1 MKNSSVFYKGF
12 YKFLRF
18 FLIFVSFFCICEIG
32 FSIDFRWASYDSEGW
47 SGDWSDVYVDS
58 GDTKTKHWEYYSEIL
73 PNLLGWSKCG
83 GDFPGYGSVTDP
95 DVYFTAENESYATL
109 TADCTNEL
117 KNLFISDRKKSN
129 EVFGSEK
136 VTINLAGFELK
147 TKNLVLGNSSF
158 GTGDSVN
165 FALTGGE
172 TLMVSVAAT
181 FAAGCTYN
189 IKIGAN
195 TVLDVAD
202 LTANVSGATIN
213 FSGAGTLK
221 LGKATFSNCTV
232 KFELGKIEIS
242 GAIESSDSATVNFN
256 NVSSVSFSGEVKNSG
271 TVNFSDCPSMKF
283 DKGFANSGKVGFSG
297 ATATSVSGKITNSGT
312 ITLNQ
317 TAKTEFSGGFENQ
330 ASGSLICNETAET
343 IFAGDFTNSGKV
355 TINGSSARTFSGN
368 FANSG
373 CLSICDSSKVVFQTV
388 FSNSES
394 GTVELLGKASSSVS
408 FPADFDNKGTVFSS
422 GLCLVVFSADI
433 TDSGTWIYSGGTVK
447 NDGISYNILELNGTI
462 VIPGDLTANEINTG
476 NKIVLNEATT
486 INATSVNLLQNTT
499 FDLNSHKLVFGT
511 EEKKCLVNSSSKK
524 DIAFLGAGTGSEVNF
539 YSANIGQDSNYIGNF
554 YSESPVEFYCDVYA
568 NSVVVKSDVKIHSE
582 KIFTSVGQEYFS
594 SVTVSSAKTGIKANN
609 GDISFKGNA
618 IFEAESAVF
627 ASGPVSF
634 GGTLTSNAGLLS
646 IEGLE
651 TTFSGT
657 FSSVAAEISAR
668 SGSVYFNDAV
678 KFAGKTSVNA
688 LKGDVSFKTMLTAS
702 DNLSVNASKVIFF
715 RDLTVSSG
723 LVSLL
728 ANTIFSG
735 DSTVSLENGTF
746 SVGSESNPKMTTIS
760 AGASARFQN
769 ISVATFSGKIEN
781 SGNLSFSDC
790 PSVEFGKGFVNSGKV
805 GFSGNAESAVSGKIT
820 NGGTITL
827 NQTAKTEF
835 SGGFENQ
842 ASGSLLCNET
852 AESIF
857 AGDFTN
863 SGKVT
868 INGGATRTF
877 ASFTNNQNGVIS
889 VNGTSNVSFDKFR
902 NNNSSK
908 LSVNDSA
915 KIDFQTVFSNSES
928 GTIKLLGNASSSV
941 SFPASSDNTKSFEN
955 KGTIRSSGLCSVLF
969 SADVTDSGTWI
980 YSGGTV
986 KNDGITYNVLEL
998 NGMVVIPGDLTAEE
1012 IIIKTESL
1020 NIQGEIK
1027 SSLIEVNT
1035 ENKIVLDKNATIN
1048 ATSVNLLQS
1057 TTFGVNGKN
1066 LVFGAENQKSS
1077 IISENKKNLVILGSA
1092 SDDKTIF
1099 YSSLGTATS
1108 PLGKISS
1115 KVEIS
1120 FNADVYS
1127 ESIEANSA
1135 AEISSAAITTSGG
1148 QGYNSTVKITGTQ
1161 AKLVSE
1167 NGGISFVGT
1176 VDISAET
1183 TISANDSV
1191 RFEGI
1196 FAATSAVSVEAKSV
1210 VFGSEVKTE
1219 AWLDVSAID
1228 GDVRFLSAVSGS
1240 SYGFSVTAANV
1251 QFDSDF
1257 VASGAVLL
1265 VAEAYFS
1272 GNAKDKVKIEAEKI
1286 SVGSEN
1292 IEKNLYISALK
1303 DENSAKK
1310 VEWNAPLNVSGSLLL
1325 LNADLSFGKAPS
1337 GGSPDISVSNDI
1349 VFLNGNSSSMY
1360 NDDILAKFEWRSGAK
1375 NIFKYQGTVL
1385 FPKNFPDGTEISS
1398 EKFIS
1403 SLSGLGGITISA
1415 GKNFYC
1421 NGVNLEGDSGWN
1433 LKAGDNESSENF
1445 AVVYNS
1451 SIKNCSYSS
1460 SGNGISYFAAA
1471 EATDGGGNSE
1481 NVFFGHPEIS
1491 LARTIYDDVVE
1502 ISFKDSIS
1510 GKSLKIENS
1519 NNEIWKTFAN
1529 SSKFLTY
1536 ENDGKKISFAGTYI
1550 DAECTESTENKGD
1563 LEKFYL
1569 KAPETWNTDATGGT
1583 SGVAQSTDMNG
1594 NHRAAIP
1601 YLNIVRAVSDDFSG
1615 LFDEHKNRIANYDGE
1630 KRFVDVEDSCPP
1642 VLVAVRTGQELHQE
1656 LPENQNPYDSHNFL
1670 EFQYSE
1676 EIFAD
1681 KSDSSALNVQSSEK
1695 FGGMKNLSSE
1705 SGFVVSGL
1713 VQFERGKI
1721 SLGSESGLSAEKL
1734 NSIYRNFAVST
1745 SEGALPQTHR
1755 FRISLAG
1762 YQSQSAAENPSGFPY
1777 WPGYIDS
1784 ENTEIPSGK
1793 IVQLPFDDAN
1803 SENSTDSDFNDFI
1816 KDAKG
1821 NSLLVK
1827 SRKNHEL
1834 QTLSVISDSTKDSF
1848 ETDWNNSVYG
1858 LWDLSAPVFA
1868 FYHSLRSNARRIYET
1883 CEILGACEASD
1894 TVLNRIEF
1902 HVFDNSEEFF
1912 NDLGAEWY
1920 SHFGWG
1926 KDKKTLFAEDSY
1938 ASDIFGGSRPFGN
1951 SSDASAKTSGGI
1963 RYSTLYNKSS
1973 YFKYGIDSDSPAEE
1987 FKDSAIKSGASSSLF
2002 LSQIRK
2008 PREISSN
2015 DSLYFSIFLK
2025 DGTNLP
2031 LKTNFSIKFD
2041 EKACV
2046 TDLAGNL
2053 MKSAVVKSVD
2063 LVPPRFNMTSAKI
2076 SGNKL
2081 YIVFNKKIS
2090 LVPVELENSDGT
2102 TESFGI
2108 ADSLRFIKIPENPHK
2123 FDEDEDV
2130 VSDLYIEKGI
2140 PPQETYS
2147 SDTFTGLIFTLNRNV
2162 TLEDVKN
2169 YYIQC
2174 FSPGSGKFVDPFTG
2188 ISDVKVTSVTDIN
2201 GIYMANGEAHA
2212 LSDFAVNVVNPVY
2225 AYDDRFLDENFGFS
2239 ASDAKQSNLSVHD
2252 WNKEQ
2257 QNDGTLLTEHDIFVV
2272 TSQDSGISGSAEK
2285 LPEKIIMYYDNAP
2298 DSDSVSSE
2306 YNKNLEENLRVWI
2319 PSFVP
2324 YGEYSNSSVEKVSP
2338 ILALSSSTN
2347 SRNFFVSGEID
2358 KNIAKFSVDWEILS
2372 KNGYSSGNQ
2381 ISFLFGLAES
2391 DGSATKICHAPAYDE
2406 ISGVYKL
2413 EKQPL
2418 FALRLKNS
2426 NDPVSLDLWSF
2437 RLKSAVLQ
2445 RGNVTIFNNVID
2457 VNKGEMS
2464 VVRVNMPSE
2473 GKLDVIVMTL
2483 DGNIIRYLQHGTAPA
2498 GEHNYSWNGT
2508 SKSGKKVARGLYF
2521 VRVFGN
2527 GIDETRKIMVV
2538 KN

>member
-58 GDTKTKHWEYYSEIL
+58 GDTKTKHWEYYS
-73 PNLLGWSKCG
+73 NLLGWSKCG

-136 VTINLAGFELK
+136 VTINLNNHTLK
-147 TKNLVLGNSSF
+147 TKNLVFGNSSF

-165 FALTGGE
+165 FALTGGG

-232 KFELGKIEIS
+232 KFELGKIESS
-242 GAIESSDSATVNFN
+242 GATEISDSATVNFN
-256 NVSSVSFSGEVKNSG
+256 NVSSVSFSEELKNSG
-271 TVNFSDCPSMKF
+271 AVNFSACPAVEF
-283 DKGFANSGKVGFSG
+283 TVGFANSGKVGFSG

-355 TINGSSARTFSGN
+355 TINGGATRTFASFTNNQNGVISVN
-368 FANSG
+368 GTSNVSFDKFRNNN
-373 CLSICDSSKVVFQTV
+373 SSKLSVNDSAKIDFQTV

-394 GTVELLGKASSSVS
+394 GTIKLLGNASSSVS

-499 FDLNSHKLVFGT
+499 FYLNSHKLVFGT

-539 YSANIGQDSNYIGNF
+539 YSANIGQDSSYIGNF

-609 GDISFKGNA
+609 GAISFKGNA

-627 ASGPVSF
+627 ASGAVSF

-657 FSSVAAEISAR
+657 FSSVAAEISAK

-688 LKGDVSFKTMLTAS
+688 LKGDVSFKAMLTAS

-842 ASGSLLCNET
+842 ASGILLCNEIADT
-852 AESIF
+852 IF
-857 AGDFTN
+857 AGDFIN

-877 ASFTNNQNGVIS
+877 AGNFANSGSLSIC
-889 VNGTSNVSFDKFR
+889 D
-902 NNNSSK
+902 SSK
-908 LSVNDSA
+908 VV
-915 KIDFQTVFSNSES
+915 FQTVFSNSES
-928 GTIKLLGNASSSV
+928 GTIELLGNASSSV

-955 KGTIRSSGLCSVLF
+955 KGTIRSSGLCLVVF
-969 SADVTDSGTWI
+969 SADITDSGTWI

-1077 IISENKKNLVILGSA
+1077 IISENKKNLVILDSA
-1092 SDDKTIF
+1092 SDGETVF

-1115 KVEIS
+1115 EAKIS

-1135 AEISSAAITTSGG
+1135 AQISSSKITTTNG
-1148 QGYNSTVKITGTQ
+1148 QNYQSTVSISGTQ
-1161 AKLVSE
+1161 TEFVSE

-1191 RFEGI
+1191 RFEEI

-1219 AWLDVSAID
+1219 ARLDVSAID
-1228 GDVRFLSAVSGS
+1228 GDVRFLSTVSGS

-1251 QFDSDF
+1251 QFDSDL

-1286 SVGSEN
+1286 SVGLEN

-1481 NVFFGHPEIS
+1481 NVYFGHPEIS

-1519 NNEIWKTFAN
+1519 NNEIWKTFAK

-1536 ENDGKKISFAGTYI
+1536 ENEGKKISFAGTYI

-1734 NSIYRNFAVST
+1734 NSIYRNFAVSL
-1745 SEGALPQTHR
+1745 SKGEAPQTHR

-1951 SSDASAKTSGGI
+1951 SSGASAKTSGGI

-1973 YFKYGIDSDSPAEE
+1973 YFKYGIDLDSPAEE

-2212 LSDFAVNVVNPVY
+2212 LSDFAVNAVNPVY

-2257 QNDGTLLTEHDIFVV
+2257 QNDGTLLTEHNLFVV
-2272 TSQDSGISGSAEK
+2272 TSQDSGNSEDAES
-2285 LPEKIIMYYDNAP
+2285 LPEKIIMYYDKSP
-2298 DSDSVSSE
+2298 DSDSVSKE
-2306 YNKNLEENLRVWI
+2306 YNKNLEQNLRVWI
-2319 PSFVP
+2319 PSLVP
-2324 YGEYSNSSVEKVSP
+2324 VDTSGSSTERISSLTALAPATNSSNLFSVGEVS
-2338 ILALSSSTN
+2338 
-2347 SRNFFVSGEID
+2347 
-2358 KNIAKFSVDWEILS
+2358 KNIAKFTLDWETME

-2381 ISFLFGLAES
+2381 VSFLFGLAEP
-2391 DGSATKICHAPAYDE
+2391 DGSPVKICHAPAYDE
-2406 ISGVYKL
+2406 ITGVYRL
-2413 EKQPL
+2413 EPQPL

-2457 VNKGEMS
+2457 VNRGEMS
-2464 VVRVNMPSE
+2464 VVRVNMPSD

-2483 DGNIIRYLQHGTAPA
+2483 DGNIIRYLQHGTASA

>member
-1 MKNSSVFYKGF
+1 MKNFFICDFFDFSR
-12 YKFLRF
+12 KFFKAFFAFFVLF
-18 FLIFVSFFCICEIG
+18 FLN
-32 FSIDFRWASYDSEGW
+32 FSAFTE
-47 SGDWSDVYVDS
+47 DVYRWTPYTDS
-58 GDTKTKHWEYYSEIL
+58 TGLEKWDGIWSTIHEDGGIFKSKFWSYWDGAKWEKTS
-73 PNLLGWSKCG
+73 GTA
-83 GDFPGYGSVTDP
+83 DFPGYDP
-95 DVYFTAENESYATL
+95 NKPAYTYFTGEQAVIATL
-109 TADCTNEL
+109 DSSPANVLEELHIGDCYKYPDAGSSVGTN
-117 KNLFISDRKKSN
+117 KITINL
-129 EVFGSEK
+129 FGSELK
-136 VTINLAGFELK
+136 SKTLVLGSSTASVSSVSFELK
-147 TKNLVLGNSSF
+147 SDV
-158 GTGDSVN
+158 
-165 FALTGGE
+165 TGGG
-172 TLMVSVAAT
+172 TLKVSGKMS
-181 FAAGCTYN
+181 FAAASGVSCTYN
-189 IKIGAN
+189 IEVASG
-195 TVLDVAD
+195 TVLDVSD

-271 TVNFSDCPSMKF
+271 TVNFSDCPSVKF

-394 GTVELLGKASSSVS
+394 GTVELLGKVSSSVS

-462 VIPGDLTANEINTG
+462 VIPGDLTATKIIIKTEALNIQGEIKSGLIEVTTE
-476 NKIVLNEATT
+476 KTIVLDADVT
-486 INATSVNLLQNTT
+486 INSDVVELSKNATFETNGKNLTFGSENDDSSIISGDKKNLVILDSASDGETVFYSSLGTATSPLG
-499 FDLNSHKLVFGT
+499 KI
-511 EEKKCLVNSSSKK
+511 SSEAKISFNA
-524 DIAFLGAGTGSEVNF
+524 DV
-539 YSANIGQDSNYIGNF
+539 
-554 YSESPVEFYCDVYA
+554 YSESIEA
-568 NSVVVKSDVKIHSE
+568 NSAAQI
-582 KIFTSVGQEYFS
+582 
-594 SVTVSSAKTGIKANN
+594 SSAKITTTNGQNYQSTVSISGTQTEFVSEKGGISFV
-609 GDISFKGNA
+609 GTVDISA
-618 IFEAESAVF
+618 
-627 ASGPVSF
+627 
-634 GGTLTSNAGLLS
+634 
-646 IEGLE
+646 E
-651 TTFSGT
+651 TT
-657 FSSVAAEISAR
+657 ISALN
-668 SGSVYFNDAV
+668 GSA
-678 KFAGKTSVNA
+678 KFSAA
-688 LKGDVSFKTMLTAS
+688 LKNLK
-702 DNLSVNASKVIFF
+702 NLSVFAKAADFSADI
-715 RDLTVSSG
+715 TVTGSG
-723 LVSLL
+723 SISLL

-790 PSVEFGKGFVNSGKV
+790 PSVKFDKGFANSGKV
-805 GFSGNAESAVSGKIT
+805 GFSGATATSVSGKIT
-820 NGGTITL
+820 NSGTITL

-852 AESIF
+852 AETIF

-915 KIDFQTVFSNSES
+915 KIVFQTVFSNSEN
-928 GTIKLLGNASSSV
+928 GTIELLGNASSV

-955 KGTIRSSGLCSVLF
+955 KGTIRSSGLCSVVF
-969 SADVTDSGTWI
+969 SADVTDFGTWI

-1027 SSLIEVNT
+1027 SGLIEVNT

-1048 ATSVNLLQS
+1048 ATSMNLLQS

-1196 FAATSAVSVEAKSV
+1196 FAATSAVYVEAKSV

-1219 AWLDVSAID
+1219 ARLDVSAID

-1240 SYGFSVTAANV
+1240 SYGFSMTAANV
-1251 QFDSDF
+1251 QFDSDL

-1403 SLSGLGGITISA
+1403 FLSGLGGITISA

-1471 EATDGGGNSE
+1471 EATDGGGNIE
-1481 NVFFGHPEIS
+1481 NVYFGHPEIS

-1519 NNEIWKTFAN
+1519 NNEIWKTFAK

-1536 ENDGKKISFAGTYI
+1536 ENEGKKISFAGTYI

-1583 SGVAQSTDMNG
+1583 SGAAQSTDMNG

-1816 KDAKG
+1816 KDAKD

-1951 SSDASAKTSGGI
+1951 SSGASAKTSGGI

-2212 LSDFAVNVVNPVY
+2212 LSDFAVNAVNPVY

-2257 QNDGTLLTEHDIFVV
+2257 QNDGTLLTEHNLFVV
-2272 TSQDSGISGSAEK
+2272 TSQDSGNSEDAES
-2285 LPEKIIMYYDNAP
+2285 LPEKIIMYYDKSP
-2298 DSDSVSSE
+2298 DSDSVSKE
-2306 YNKNLEENLRVWI
+2306 YNKNLEQNLRVWI
-2319 PSFVP
+2319 PSLVP
-2324 YGEYSNSSVEKVSP
+2324 VDTSGSSTEISPLTALAPATNSSNLFAAGEVS
-2338 ILALSSSTN
+2338 
-2347 SRNFFVSGEID
+2347 
-2358 KNIAKFSVDWEILS
+2358 KNIAKFTLDWETME

-2381 ISFLFGLAES
+2381 VSFLFGLAEP
-2391 DGSATKICHAPAYDE
+2391 DGSPVKICHAPAYDE
-2406 ISGVYKL
+2406 ITGVYRL
-2413 EKQPL
+2413 EPQPL

-2483 DGNIIRYLQHGTAPA
+2483 DGNIIRYLQHGTASA

>member
-47 SGDWSDVYVDS
+47 SGNWCDVYVDS
-58 GDTKTKHWEYYSEIL
+58 GDTKTKHWEYYSE
-73 PNLLGWSKCG
+73 NLLGWSECG
-83 GDFPGYGSVTDP
+83 GYFPGYGSVTDP
-95 DVYFTAENESYATL
+95 DVYFMAENESYATL

-117 KNLFISDRKKSN
+117 KNLFISDRKNSN
-129 EVFGSEK
+129 EAFVSKK
-136 VTINLAGFELK
+136 VIINLNNHTLG

-158 GTGDSVN
+158 KTGDSVN
-165 FALTGGE
+165 FALAGGG
-172 TLMVSVAAT
+172 TLAVSVAAT

-189 IKIGAN
+189 IEIGEN
-195 TVLDVAD
+195 TILDVAD

-213 FSGAGTLK
+213 FSGAGTLRLK
-221 LGKATFSNCTV
+221 NATFSNCTV
-232 KFELGKIEIS
+232 KFEFGKIKISRATEI
-242 GAIESSDSATVNFN
+242 SDSATVDFN

-271 TVNFSDCPSMKF
+271 TVNFSDCPSVKF
-283 DKGFANSGKVGFSG
+283 DKVFANSGK
-297 ATATSVSGKITNSGT
+297 
-312 ITLNQ
+312 
-317 TAKTEFSGGFENQ
+317 
-330 ASGSLICNETAET
+330 
-343 IFAGDFTNSGKV
+343 
-355 TINGSSARTFSGN
+355 
-368 FANSG
+368 
-373 CLSICDSSKVVFQTV
+373 
-388 FSNSES
+388 
-394 GTVELLGKASSSVS
+394 
-408 FPADFDNKGTVFSS
+408 
-422 GLCLVVFSADI
+422 
-433 TDSGTWIYSGGTVK
+433 
-447 NDGISYNILELNGTI
+447 LE
-462 VIPGDLTANEINTG
+462 
-476 NKIVLNEATT
+476 
-486 INATSVNLLQNTT
+486 
-499 FDLNSHKLVFGT
+499 
-511 EEKKCLVNSSSKK
+511 
-524 DIAFLGAGTGSEVNF
+524 
-539 YSANIGQDSNYIGNF
+539 
-554 YSESPVEFYCDVYA
+554 
-568 NSVVVKSDVKIHSE
+568 
-582 KIFTSVGQEYFS
+582 
-594 SVTVSSAKTGIKANN
+594 
-609 GDISFKGNA
+609 
-618 IFEAESAVF
+618 
-627 ASGPVSF
+627 
-634 GGTLTSNAGLLS
+634 
-646 IEGLE
+646 
-651 TTFSGT
+651 
-657 FSSVAAEISAR
+657 
-668 SGSVYFNDAV
+668 
-678 KFAGKTSVNA
+678 
-688 LKGDVSFKTMLTAS
+688 
-702 DNLSVNASKVIFF
+702 
-715 RDLTVSSG
+715 
-723 LVSLL
+723 
-728 ANTIFSG
+728 
-735 DSTVSLENGTF
+735 
-746 SVGSESNPKMTTIS
+746 
-760 AGASARFQN
+760 
-769 ISVATFSGKIEN
+769 
-781 SGNLSFSDC
+781 
-790 PSVEFGKGFVNSGKV
+790 
-805 GFSGNAESAVSGKIT
+805 FSGNAATSVSGKIT

-842 ASGSLLCNET
+842 VSGSLICNET
-852 AESIF
+852 ADTIF
-857 AGDFTN
+857 TGDFTN

-889 VNGTSNVSFDKFR
+889 VNGISNVSFDKFR
-902 NNNSSK
+902 NNDSSK
-908 LSVNDSA
+908 LLVSDSA
-915 KIDFQTVFSNSES
+915 KIDFQTDFTNSAS
-928 GTIKLLGNASSSV
+928 GTVELLGNDSSSSV

-955 KGTIRSSGLCSVLF
+955 KGTICSFGLCSVNF
-969 SADVTDSGTWI
+969 ASPVTDSGTWI

-986 KNDGITYNVLEL
+986 KNEGITYSILEL
-998 NGMVVIPGDLTAEE
+998 TGSVAIPGDLTAGE
-1012 IIIKTESL
+1012 IIIKTE
-1020 NIQGEIK
+1020 K
-1027 SSLIEVNT
+1027 SIILGA
-1035 ENKIVLDKNATIN
+1035 DATIN
-1048 ATSVNLLQS
+1048 ATSVNLLQN
-1057 TTFGVNGKN
+1057 TIFDINGKN

-1077 IISENKKNLVILGSA
+1077 IISGGKKNLVILGSA
-1092 SDDKTIF
+1092 SDGKTVF

-1115 KVEIS
+1115 ETKIS

-1127 ESIEANSA
+1127 DSIEAKSA
-1135 AEISSAAITTSGG
+1135 AQISSAAITTSGG
-1148 QGYNSTVKITGTQ
+1148 QVYNSTVKITGTQ
-1161 AKLVSE
+1161 AKLISE
-1167 NGGISFVGT
+1167 NGGILFGGAA
-1176 VDISAET
+1176 DISAET
-1183 TISANDSV
+1183 TISANGSV
-1191 RFEGI
+1191 QFEGI

-1210 VFGSEVKTE
+1210 VFASAVKT
-1219 AWLDVSAID
+1219 AARLDVSAID
-1228 GDVRFLSAVSGS
+1228 GDVRFLSVVSGS
-1240 SYGFSVTAANV
+1240 SSGFSVTAANV
-1251 QFDSDF
+1251 QFDSDL
-1257 VASGAVLL
+1257 VASGAVSLM
-1265 VAEAYFS
+1265 AEAYFS
-1272 GNAKDKVKIEAEKI
+1272 GNEKDEIKIEAEKI

-1303 DENSAKK
+1303 DKNSAKK

-1325 LNADLSFGKAPS
+1325 LNGDLSFGKAPS
-1337 GGSPDISVSNDI
+1337 GGFPDISVSNDI

-1360 NDDILAKFEWRSGAK
+1360 NDEISVEFEWRSGAK

-1398 EKFIS
+1398 KKIIS
-1403 SLSGLGGITISA
+1403 SLSGLGGITISV

-1445 AVVYNS
+1445 AVAYNS

-1471 EATDGGGNSE
+1471 EATNGGGNNK
-1481 NVFFGHPEIS
+1481 NVCFGHPEIS

-1502 ISFKDSIS
+1502 ISFKDSVS
-1510 GKSLKIENS
+1510 GKSVKIENS

-1536 ENDGKKISFAGTYI
+1536 ENDGKEISFAGTYI

-1569 KAPETWNTDATGGT
+1569 KAPETWNTDATGVT
-1583 SGVAQSTDMNG
+1583 SGAAQSTDMNG

-1695 FGGMKNLSSE
+1695 FGGMKNLYSE

-1734 NSIYRNFAVST
+1734 NSLYRNFAVST
-1745 SEGALPQTHR
+1745 SDGALPQTHR

-1951 SSDASAKTSGGI
+1951 SSSASAKTSGGI
-1963 RYSTLYNKSS
+1963 RYSTFYNKSS
-1973 YFKYGIDSDSPAEE
+1973 YFKYGIDSDSPSEE

-2212 LSDFAVNVVNPVY
+2212 LSDFAVNAVNPVY

-2324 YGEYSNSSVEKVSP
+2324 YGEDPNSSVEKVSP
-2338 ILALSSSTN
+2338 ILALASSTN
-2347 SRNFFVSGEID
+2347 SRNLFVSSEID
-2358 KNIAKFSVDWEILS
+2358 KNIAKFSVDWETLS

-2426 NDPVSLDLWSF
+2426 DNPTSLDLWSF
-2437 RLKSAVLQ
+2437 KLKDVALQ
-2445 RGNVTIFNNVID
+2445 RGNVTVFNNVID
-2457 VNKGEMS
+2457 ANQGEMS
-2464 VVRVNMPSE
+2464 VIRVDMPSE

-2483 DGNIIRYLQHGTAPA
+2483 DGNVIRYLQHGTASA

-2508 SKSGKKVARGLYF
+2508 TKSGKKVARGLYF

>member
-58 GDTKTKHWEYYSEIL
+58 GDTKTKHWEYYSEIP
-73 PNLLGWSKCG
+73 PNLLGWRKCG

-136 VTINLAGFELK
+136 VTINLNNHTLK

-165 FALTGGE
+165 FALTGSG

-181 FAAGCTYN
+181 FAVGCTYK
-189 IKIGAN
+189 IEIGAG
-195 TVLDVAD
+195 TVLDVSD
-202 LTANVSGATIN
+202 LVANISGAIIN
-213 FSGAGTLK
+213 FSGEGTLK
-221 LGKATFSNCTV
+221 LKNATFSNCTV
-232 KFELGKIEIS
+232 NFELGKIESS
-242 GAIESSDSATVNFN
+242 GATEISDSATVNFN
-256 NVSSVSFSGEVKNSG
+256 NVSSVSFSEELKNSG
-271 TVNFSDCPSMKF
+271 AVNFSACPAVEF
-283 DKGFANSGKVGFSG
+283 TVGFANSGKLEFSG
-297 ATATSVSGKITNSGT
+297 NAESSVSGKITNSGT

-317 TAKTEFSGGFENQ
+317 SAKTTFSGEFENQ

-539 YSANIGQDSNYIGNF
+539 YSANIGQDSSYIGNF

-609 GDISFKGNA
+609 GAISFKGNA

-627 ASGPVSF
+627 ASGAVSF

-657 FSSVAAEISAR
+657 FSSVAVEISAR

-688 LKGDVSFKTMLTAS
+688 LKGDVSFKAMLTAS

-746 SVGSESNPKMTTIS
+746 SVGSESNPKTTTIS

-769 ISVATFSGKIEN
+769 ISAATF
-781 SGNLSFSDC
+781 
-790 PSVEFGKGFVNSGKV
+790 
-805 GFSGNAESAVSGKIT
+805 SGKIT

-827 NQTAKTEF
+827 NQSAKTTF
-835 SGGFENQ
+835 SGEFENQ
-842 ASGSLLCNET
+842 ASGILLCNEIADT
-852 AESIF
+852 IF
-857 AGDFTN
+857 AGDFIN

-877 ASFTNNQNGVIS
+877 AGNFANSGSLSIC
-889 VNGTSNVSFDKFR
+889 D
-902 NNNSSK
+902 SSK
-908 LSVNDSA
+908 VV
-915 KIDFQTVFSNSES
+915 FQTVFSNSES
-928 GTIKLLGNASSSV
+928 GTIELLGNASSV
-941 SFPASSDNTKSFEN
+941 SFPASSDNTTFEN
-955 KGTIRSSGLCSVLF
+955 KGTICSSGLCSVLF

-1219 AWLDVSAID
+1219 ARLDVSAID
-1228 GDVRFLSAVSGS
+1228 SDVRFLSAVSGS

-1251 QFDSDF
+1251 QFDSDL

-1460 SGNGISYFAAA
+1460 SSGNGISYFAAA

-1481 NVFFGHPEIS
+1481 NVCFGHPEIS

-1550 DAECTESTENKGD
+1550 DAECTKSTENKGD

-1615 LFDEHKNRIANYDGE
+1615 LLDEHKNRIANYDGE

-1713 VQFERGKI
+1713 VQFEWGKI

-1745 SEGALPQTHR
+1745 SEGVLPQTHR

-1816 KDAKG
+1816 KDAKD

-1868 FYHSLRSNARRIYET
+1868 FYHSLRSNE
-1883 CEILGACEASD
+1883 
-1894 TVLNRIEF
+1894 
-1902 HVFDNSEEFF
+1902 
-1912 NDLGAEWY
+1912 
-1920 SHFGWG
+1920 
-1926 KDKKTLFAEDSY
+1926 
-1938 ASDIFGGSRPFGN
+1938 
-1951 SSDASAKTSGGI
+1951 
-1963 RYSTLYNKSS
+1963 
-1973 YFKYGIDSDSPAEE
+1973 
-1987 FKDSAIKSGASSSLF
+1987 
-2002 LSQIRK
+2002 
-2008 PREISSN
+2008 
-2015 DSLYFSIFLK
+2015 
-2025 DGTNLP
+2025 
-2031 LKTNFSIKFD
+2031 
-2041 EKACV
+2041 
-2046 TDLAGNL
+2046 
-2053 MKSAVVKSVD
+2053 
-2063 LVPPRFNMTSAKI
+2063 
-2076 SGNKL
+2076 
-2081 YIVFNKKIS
+2081 
-2090 LVPVELENSDGT
+2090 
-2102 TESFGI
+2102 
-2108 ADSLRFIKIPENPHK
+2108 
-2123 FDEDEDV
+2123 
-2130 VSDLYIEKGI
+2130 
-2140 PPQETYS
+2140 
-2147 SDTFTGLIFTLNRNV
+2147 GL
-2162 TLEDVKN
+2162 
-2169 YYIQC
+2169 
-2174 FSPGSGKFVDPFTG
+2174 
-2188 ISDVKVTSVTDIN
+2188 
-2201 GIYMANGEAHA
+2201 
-2212 LSDFAVNVVNPVY
+2212 
-2225 AYDDRFLDENFGFS
+2225 
-2239 ASDAKQSNLSVHD
+2239 
-2252 WNKEQ
+2252 
-2257 QNDGTLLTEHDIFVV
+2257 
-2272 TSQDSGISGSAEK
+2272 
-2285 LPEKIIMYYDNAP
+2285 
-2298 DSDSVSSE
+2298 
-2306 YNKNLEENLRVWI
+2306 
-2319 PSFVP
+2319 
-2324 YGEYSNSSVEKVSP
+2324 
-2338 ILALSSSTN
+2338 
-2347 SRNFFVSGEID
+2347 
-2358 KNIAKFSVDWEILS
+2358 
-2372 KNGYSSGNQ
+2372 
-2381 ISFLFGLAES
+2381 
-2391 DGSATKICHAPAYDE
+2391 
-2406 ISGVYKL
+2406 
-2413 EKQPL
+2413 
-2418 FALRLKNS
+2418 
-2426 NDPVSLDLWSF
+2426 
-2437 RLKSAVLQ
+2437 
-2445 RGNVTIFNNVID
+2445 
-2457 VNKGEMS
+2457 
-2464 VVRVNMPSE
+2464 
-2473 GKLDVIVMTL
+2473 
-2483 DGNIIRYLQHGTAPA
+2483 
-2498 GEHNYSWNGT
+2498 
-2508 SKSGKKVARGLYF
+2508 
-2521 VRVFGN
+2521 
-2527 GIDETRKIMVV
+2527 
-2538 KN
+2538 

>member
-1 MKNSSVFYKGF
+1 MNFFSVRNSFVFFRRY
-12 YKFLRF
+12 LRAFATLCALF
-18 FLIFVSFFCICEIG
+18 FLNFCIFAE
-32 FSIDFRWASYDSEGW
+32 
-47 SGDWSDVYVDS
+47 DVYYRWTPYADSTGNETWDDVDT
-58 GDTKTKHWEYYSEIL
+58 GLGEYKHWEYYSADT
-73 PNLLGWSKCG
+73 WSKTDVSVG
-83 GDFPGYGSVTDP
+83 YPGSDSSKTSHA
-95 DVYFTAENESYATL
+95 YFAAENETNVSLSENVQYELEGLYISDCYKSSSYA
-109 TADCTNEL
+109 
-117 KNLFISDRKKSN
+117 
-129 EVFGSEK
+129 GSKK
-136 VTINLAGFELK
+136 VTINLNNHTLK

-165 FALTGGE
+165 FALTGGG

-271 TVNFSDCPSMKF
+271 TVNFSDCPSVKF

-330 ASGSLICNETAET
+330 ASGILLCNETADT
-343 IFAGDFTNSGKV
+343 IFAGDF
-355 TINGSSARTFSGN
+355 I
-368 FANSG
+368 
-373 CLSICDSSKVVFQTV
+373 
-388 FSNSES
+388 
-394 GTVELLGKASSSVS
+394 
-408 FPADFDNKGTVFSS
+408 
-422 GLCLVVFSADI
+422 
-433 TDSGTWIYSGGTVK
+433 
-447 NDGISYNILELNGTI
+447 
-462 VIPGDLTANEINTG
+462 
-476 NKIVLNEATT
+476 
-486 INATSVNLLQNTT
+486 
-499 FDLNSHKLVFGT
+499 
-511 EEKKCLVNSSSKK
+511 
-524 DIAFLGAGTGSEVNF
+524 
-539 YSANIGQDSNYIGNF
+539 
-554 YSESPVEFYCDVYA
+554 
-568 NSVVVKSDVKIHSE
+568 
-582 KIFTSVGQEYFS
+582 
-594 SVTVSSAKTGIKANN
+594 
-609 GDISFKGNA
+609 
-618 IFEAESAVF
+618 
-627 ASGPVSF
+627 
-634 GGTLTSNAGLLS
+634 
-646 IEGLE
+646 
-651 TTFSGT
+651 
-657 FSSVAAEISAR
+657 
-668 SGSVYFNDAV
+668 
-678 KFAGKTSVNA
+678 
-688 LKGDVSFKTMLTAS
+688 
-702 DNLSVNASKVIFF
+702 
-715 RDLTVSSG
+715 
-723 LVSLL
+723 
-728 ANTIFSG
+728 
-735 DSTVSLENGTF
+735 
-746 SVGSESNPKMTTIS
+746 
-760 AGASARFQN
+760 
-769 ISVATFSGKIEN
+769 
-781 SGNLSFSDC
+781 
-790 PSVEFGKGFVNSGKV
+790 
-805 GFSGNAESAVSGKIT
+805 
-820 NGGTITL
+820 
-827 NQTAKTEF
+827 
-835 SGGFENQ
+835 
-842 ASGSLLCNET
+842 
-852 AESIF
+852 
-857 AGDFTN
+857 N

-915 KIDFQTVFSNSES
+915 KIVFQTVFSNSES
-928 GTIKLLGNASSSV
+928 GTIELLGNASSV
-941 SFPASSDNTKSFEN
+941 SFPADFDN
-955 KGTIRSSGLCSVLF
+955 KGTVFSSGLCLVVF
-969 SADVTDSGTWI
+969 SADITDSGTWI

-998 NGMVVIPGDLTAEE
+998 NGTIVIPGDLTAEE

-1057 TTFGVNGKN
+1057 TTFDVNGKN

-1219 AWLDVSAID
+1219 ARLDVSAID

-1251 QFDSDF
+1251 QFDSDL

-1337 GGSPDISVSNDI
+1337 GGSPYISVSNDI

-1360 NDDILAKFEWRSGAK
+1360 NDDILSKFEWRSGAK

-1403 SLSGLGGITISA
+1403 SLSGLGGIKISA

-1471 EATDGGGNSE
+1471 EATDGGGNSK
-1481 NVFFGHPEIS
+1481 NVCFGHPEIS

-1502 ISFKDSIS
+1502 IYFKDSIS

-1569 KAPETWNTDATGGT
+1569 KAPETWNTDATGET

-1821 NSLLVK
+1821 NSLLIK

-1848 ETDWNNSVYG
+1848 ETDWSNSVYG

-1951 SSDASAKTSGGI
+1951 SSGASAKTSGGI

-2212 LSDFAVNVVNPVY
+2212 LSDFAVDVVNPVY
-2225 AYDDRFLDENFGFS
+2225 AYDDRFMEENFGFS
-2239 ASDAKQSNLSVHD
+2239 ASAAAQSNLSVRE
-2252 WNKEQ
+2252 WNEDQ
-2257 QNDGTLLTEHDIFVV
+2257 QKDGTLLTEHNLFVV
-2272 TSQDSGISGSAEK
+2272 TSQDSGNSEDAES
-2285 LPEKIIMYYDNAP
+2285 LPEKIIMYYDKSP
-2298 DSDSVSSE
+2298 DSDSVSKE
-2306 YNKNLEENLRVWI
+2306 YNKNLEQNLRVWI
-2319 PSFVP
+2319 PSLVP
-2324 YGEYSNSSVEKVSP
+2324 VDTS
-2338 ILALSSSTN
+2338 SSSTERISSFTALAPATN
-2347 SRNFFVSGEID
+2347 SSNLFAAGEVS
-2358 KNIAKFSVDWEILS
+2358 KNIAKFTLDWETME

-2381 ISFLFGLAES
+2381 VSFLFGLAES

-2464 VVRVNMPSE
+2464 VVCVNMPSE

-2483 DGNIIRYLQHGTAPA
+2483 DGNIIRYLQHGTASA

>member
-58 GDTKTKHWEYYSEIL
+58 GDTKTKHWEYYSEIP
-73 PNLLGWSKCG
+73 PNLLGWRKCG

-136 VTINLAGFELK
+136 VTINLNNHTLK

-165 FALTGGE
+165 FALTGGG

-181 FAAGCTYN
+181 FAVGCTYK
-189 IKIGAN
+189 IEIGAD
-195 TVLDVAD
+195 TVLDVSD
-202 LTANVSGATIN
+202 LVANISGAIIN
-213 FSGAGTLK
+213 FSGEGTLK
-221 LGKATFSNCTV
+221 LKNATFSNCTV
-232 KFELGKIEIS
+232 NFELGKIESS
-242 GAIESSDSATVNFN
+242 GATVNFN
-256 NVSSVSFSGEVKNSG
+256 NVSSVSFSEELKNSG
-271 TVNFSDCPSMKF
+271 AVNFSACPAVEF
-283 DKGFANSGKVGFSG
+283 TVGFANSGKLEFSG
-297 ATATSVSGKITNSGT
+297 NAESSVSGKITNSGT

-317 TAKTEFSGGFENQ
+317 SAKTTFSGEFENQ

-355 TINGSSARTFSGN
+355 TINGGATRTFAGN

-408 FPADFDNKGTVFSS
+408 FPA
-422 GLCLVVFSADI
+422 
-433 TDSGTWIYSGGTVK
+433 
-447 NDGISYNILELNGTI
+447 
-462 VIPGDLTANEINTG
+462 
-476 NKIVLNEATT
+476 
-486 INATSVNLLQNTT
+486 
-499 FDLNSHKLVFGT
+499 
-511 EEKKCLVNSSSKK
+511 
-524 DIAFLGAGTGSEVNF
+524 
-539 YSANIGQDSNYIGNF
+539 
-554 YSESPVEFYCDVYA
+554 
-568 NSVVVKSDVKIHSE
+568 
-582 KIFTSVGQEYFS
+582 
-594 SVTVSSAKTGIKANN
+594 
-609 GDISFKGNA
+609 
-618 IFEAESAVF
+618 
-627 ASGPVSF
+627 
-634 GGTLTSNAGLLS
+634 
-646 IEGLE
+646 
-651 TTFSGT
+651 
-657 FSSVAAEISAR
+657 
-668 SGSVYFNDAV
+668 
-678 KFAGKTSVNA
+678 
-688 LKGDVSFKTMLTAS
+688 
-702 DNLSVNASKVIFF
+702 
-715 RDLTVSSG
+715 
-723 LVSLL
+723 
-728 ANTIFSG
+728 
-735 DSTVSLENGTF
+735 
-746 SVGSESNPKMTTIS
+746 
-760 AGASARFQN
+760 
-769 ISVATFSGKIEN
+769 
-781 SGNLSFSDC
+781 
-790 PSVEFGKGFVNSGKV
+790 
-805 GFSGNAESAVSGKIT
+805 
-820 NGGTITL
+820 
-827 NQTAKTEF
+827 
-835 SGGFENQ
+835 
-842 ASGSLLCNET
+842 
-852 AESIF
+852 
-857 AGDFTN
+857 
-863 SGKVT
+863 
-868 INGGATRTF
+868 
-877 ASFTNNQNGVIS
+877 
-889 VNGTSNVSFDKFR
+889 
-902 NNNSSK
+902 
-908 LSVNDSA
+908 
-915 KIDFQTVFSNSES
+915 
-928 GTIKLLGNASSSV
+928 
-941 SFPASSDNTKSFEN
+941 SSDNTTFEN
-955 KGTIRSSGLCSVLF
+955 KGTICSSGLCSVLF

-1176 VDISAET
+1176 ADISAET

-1219 AWLDVSAID
+1219 ARLDVSAID
-1228 GDVRFLSAVSGS
+1228 SDVRFLSAVSGS

-1251 QFDSDF
+1251 QFDSDL

-1460 SGNGISYFAAA
+1460 SSGNGISYFAAA

-1481 NVFFGHPEIS
+1481 KVCFGHPEIS

-1550 DAECTESTENKGD
+1550 DAECTKSTENKGD

-1713 VQFERGKI
+1713 VQFEWGKI

-1816 KDAKG
+1816 KDAKD

-1951 SSDASAKTSGGI
+1951 SSGASAKTSGGI

-1973 YFKYGIDSDSPAEE
+1973 YFKYGIDSDSPVEE

-2212 LSDFAVNVVNPVY
+2212 LSDFAVNAVNPVY

-2272 TSQDSGISGSAEK
+2272 TFQDSGISGSAEK

-2358 KNIAKFSVDWEILS
+2358 KNIAKFSVDWETLS

-2457 VNKGEMS
+2457 VKKGEMS

-2473 GKLDVIVMTL
+2473 GRLDVIVMTL
-2483 DGNIIRYLQHGTAPA
+2483 DGNIIRYLQHGTASA

>member
-1 MKNSSVFYKGF
+1 LKNSSVFYKGF

-165 FALTGGE
+165 FALTGGG

-582 KIFTSVGQEYFS
+582 KIFTSLGQEYFS

-609 GDISFKGNA
+609 GAISFKGNA

-627 ASGPVSF
+627 ASGAVSF

-790 PSVEFGKGFVNSGKV
+790 LSVEFGKGFVNSGKV

-889 VNGTSNVSFDKFR
+889 VNGTSNVLFDKFR

-941 SFPASSDNTKSFEN
+941 SFPASSDNRKSFEN

-1219 AWLDVSAID
+1219 ARLDVSAID

-1251 QFDSDF
+1251 QFDSDL

-1325 LNADLSFGKAPS
+1325 LNADLSFGKTPS

-1360 NDDILAKFEWRSGAK
+1360 NDDILSKFEWRSGAK

-1481 NVFFGHPEIS
+1481 NVCFGHPEIS

-1519 NNEIWKTFAN
+1519 NNEIWKTFAK

-1536 ENDGKKISFAGTYI
+1536 ENECKKISFAGTYI

-1583 SGVAQSTDMNG
+1583 SGAAQSTDMNG

-1734 NSIYRNFAVST
+1734 NSIYRNFAVSL
-1745 SEGALPQTHR
+1745 SKGESPQTHR

-1762 YQSQSAAENPSGFPY
+1762 YQSQTAAENSSGYPY

-1784 ENTEIPSGK
+1784 ENTQMPSGK
-1793 IVQLPFDDAN
+1793 ITIVPHGNQPSA
-1803 SENSTDSDFNDFI
+1803 ENQKFNDFI
-1816 KDAKG
+1816 KDSEG

-1827 SRKNHEL
+1827 SQKNHSL
-1834 QTLSVISDSTKDSF
+1834 KKLSVISDSSGDIYNP
-1848 ETDWNNSVYG
+1848 DWNDSVYG
-1858 LWDLSAPVFA
+1858 VWDLSAPVFA
-1868 FYHSLRSNARRIYET
+1868 VYRSFNSNGTAKSSESYEV
-1883 CEILGACEASD
+1883 LGACKTSGTFLD
-1894 TVLNRIEF
+1894 RIEF
-1902 HVFDNSEEFF
+1902 HVFDNSEDEYFG
-1912 NDLGAEWY
+1912 GAKWF
-1920 SHFGWG
+1920 SQFGWG
-1926 KDKKTLFAEDSY
+1926 KDKNTLFAEDSY

-1951 SSDASAKTSGGI
+1951 SPGGSARTSGGI

-1973 YFKYGIDSDSPAEE
+1973 YFNYGVDYETPASE
-1987 FKDSAIKSGASSSLF
+1987 FKNSRIESGAFSTLF
-2002 LSQIRK
+2002 LSKIGDK
-2008 PREISSN
+2008 REISSG
-2015 DSLYFSIFLK
+2015 DSLYFSVFLK
-2025 DGTNLP
+2025 DGTKLP
-2031 LKTNFSIKFD
+2031 LKTNFSVRYD
-2041 EKACV
+2041 QQGCV

-2053 MKSAVVKSVD
+2053 MRSAEVKSVD
-2063 LVPPRFNMTSAKI
+2063 RVSPRFNMTSAKV

-2081 YIVFNKKIS
+2081 YVVFNKEIN
-2090 LVPVELENSDGT
+2090 LEPVELEFSDGT
-2102 TESFGI
+2102 KKSFGI
-2108 ADSLRFIKIPENPHK
+2108 SDSLRFIKIPADGHK
-2123 FDEDEDV
+2123 FEDSDV
-2130 VSDLYIEKGI
+2130 VSDLYIEKETA
-2140 PPQETYS
+2140 PLKTYS
-2147 SDTFTGLIFTLNRNV
+2147 SATFTGLIFTLNRNV
-2162 TLEDVKN
+2162 TLKDVKN
-2169 YYIQC
+2169 YYIQS
-2174 FSPGSGKFVDPFTG
+2174 FSPESGKFIDPFTG
-2188 ISDVKVTSVTDIN
+2188 IKDVKVTAITDVN
-2201 GIYMANGEAHA
+2201 GNYMSHGDAHA
-2212 LSDFAVNVVNPVY
+2212 LSDFAVDVVNPVY
-2225 AYDDRFLDENFGFS
+2225 AYDDRFMEEKFGFS
-2239 ASDAKQSNLSVHD
+2239 ASAAAQSNLSVRE
-2252 WNKEQ
+2252 WNEDQ
-2257 QNDGTLLTEHDIFVV
+2257 QKDGTLLTEHNLFVV
-2272 TSQDSGISGSAEK
+2272 TSQDSGNSEDAES
-2285 LPEKIIMYYDNAP
+2285 LPEKIIMYYDKSP
-2298 DSDSVSSE
+2298 DSDSVSKE
-2306 YNKNLEENLRVWI
+2306 YNKNLEQNLRVWI
-2319 PSFVP
+2319 PSLVP
-2324 YGEYSNSSVEKVSP
+2324 VDTSG
-2338 ILALSSSTN
+2338 SSTEISPLTALAPATN
-2347 SRNFFVSGEID
+2347 SNNLFAAGEVS
-2358 KNIAKFSVDWEILS
+2358 KNIAKFTLDWETME

-2381 ISFLFGLAES
+2381 VSFLFGLAEP
-2391 DGSATKICHAPAYDE
+2391 DGSPVKICHAPAYDE
-2406 ISGVYKL
+2406 ITGVYRL
-2413 EKQPL
+2413 EPQPL

-2464 VVRVNMPSE
+2464 VVHVNMPSE
-2473 GKLDVIVMTL
+2473 GRLDVIVMTL
-2483 DGNIIRYLQHGTAPA
+2483 DGNIIRYLQHGTASA

>member
-1 MKNSSVFYKGF
+1 MKNFFICDFFDFSRKFFKAFFAFFVLFFLNFSAFAEDVYRWTPYMDSWDGSWSETYTDGTISKAKFWSYWKKSEPNWEKTFNNTGGTADYPGYYPDPNQKKLAYTYFTGEHAVTATLDSDLPYPPLEYLYIGDCYNYPAQSSSSV
-12 YKFLRF
+12 
-18 FLIFVSFFCICEIG
+18 
-32 FSIDFRWASYDSEGW
+32 
-47 SGDWSDVYVDS
+47 
-58 GDTKTKHWEYYSEIL
+58 
-73 PNLLGWSKCG
+73 
-83 GDFPGYGSVTDP
+83 
-95 DVYFTAENESYATL
+95 
-109 TADCTNEL
+109 
-117 KNLFISDRKKSN
+117 
-129 EVFGSEK
+129 GSEK

-147 TKNLVLGNSSF
+147 TRNLVFGNSSF

-165 FALTGGE
+165 FALTGGG
-172 TLMVSVAAT
+172 TLMVSEKMT
-181 FAAGCTYN
+181 FVAGCTYN
-189 IKIGAN
+189 IEIGAG
-195 TVLDVAD
+195 TVLDVSA
-202 LTANVSGATIN
+202 LTADVSGATIN
-213 FSGAGTLK
+213 FSGEGTLK
-221 LGKATFSNCTV
+221 LKNATFSNCTV
-232 KFELGKIEIS
+232 KFELGKIEVS
-242 GAIESSDSATVNFN
+242 GATEISDSATVNFN
-256 NVSSVSFSGEVKNSG
+256 NVSSVSFSEELKNSE
-271 TVNFSDCPSMKF
+271 TLNFSDCPSVEF
-283 DKGFANSGKVGFSG
+283 GKGFANSGKVGFSG

-355 TINGSSARTFSGN
+355 TING
-368 FANSG
+368 
-373 CLSICDSSKVVFQTV
+373 
-388 FSNSES
+388 
-394 GTVELLGKASSSVS
+394 
-408 FPADFDNKGTVFSS
+408 
-422 GLCLVVFSADI
+422 
-433 TDSGTWIYSGGTVK
+433 
-447 NDGISYNILELNGTI
+447 
-462 VIPGDLTANEINTG
+462 
-476 NKIVLNEATT
+476 
-486 INATSVNLLQNTT
+486 
-499 FDLNSHKLVFGT
+499 
-511 EEKKCLVNSSSKK
+511 
-524 DIAFLGAGTGSEVNF
+524 
-539 YSANIGQDSNYIGNF
+539 
-554 YSESPVEFYCDVYA
+554 
-568 NSVVVKSDVKIHSE
+568 
-582 KIFTSVGQEYFS
+582 
-594 SVTVSSAKTGIKANN
+594 
-609 GDISFKGNA
+609 
-618 IFEAESAVF
+618 
-627 ASGPVSF
+627 
-634 GGTLTSNAGLLS
+634 
-646 IEGLE
+646 
-651 TTFSGT
+651 
-657 FSSVAAEISAR
+657 
-668 SGSVYFNDAV
+668 
-678 KFAGKTSVNA
+678 
-688 LKGDVSFKTMLTAS
+688 
-702 DNLSVNASKVIFF
+702 
-715 RDLTVSSG
+715 
-723 LVSLL
+723 
-728 ANTIFSG
+728 
-735 DSTVSLENGTF
+735 
-746 SVGSESNPKMTTIS
+746 
-760 AGASARFQN
+760 
-769 ISVATFSGKIEN
+769 
-781 SGNLSFSDC
+781 
-790 PSVEFGKGFVNSGKV
+790 
-805 GFSGNAESAVSGKIT
+805 
-820 NGGTITL
+820 
-827 NQTAKTEF
+827 
-835 SGGFENQ
+835 
-842 ASGSLLCNET
+842 
-852 AESIF
+852 
-857 AGDFTN
+857 
-863 SGKVT
+863 
-868 INGGATRTF
+868 GATRTF

-915 KIDFQTVFSNSES
+915 KIVFQTVFSNSEC
-928 GTIKLLGNASSSV
+928 GTIELLGNASSV
-941 SFPASSDNTKSFEN
+941 SFPASSDNTTFEN
-955 KGTIRSSGLCSVLF
+955 KGTICSSGLCSVLF

-1099 YSSLGTATS
+1099 YSSLGTAAS

-1196 FAATSAVSVEAKSV
+1196 FAATSAVFVEAKSV

-1219 AWLDVSAID
+1219 ARLDVSAID

-1251 QFDSDF
+1251 QFDSDL

-1286 SVGSEN
+1286 SVGLEN

-1451 SIKNCSYSS
+1451 SIKNCSYFSS

-1471 EATDGGGNSE
+1471 EATDGGGNSK
-1481 NVFFGHPEIS
+1481 NVCFGHPEIS

-1519 NNEIWKTFAN
+1519 NNEIWKTFAK

-1536 ENDGKKISFAGTYI
+1536 ENEGKKISFAGTYI
-1550 DAECTESTENKGD
+1550 DAECTESTENNGD

-1583 SGVAQSTDMNG
+1583 SGAAQSTDMNG

-1734 NSIYRNFAVST
+1734 NSIYRNFAVSL
-1745 SEGALPQTHR
+1745 SKGEAPQTHR

-1951 SSDASAKTSGGI
+1951 SSGASAKTSGGI

-2212 LSDFAVNVVNPVY
+2212 LSDFAVNAVNPVY
-2225 AYDDRFLDENFGFS
+2225 AYDDRFLEENFGFS
-2239 ASDAKQSNLSVHD
+2239 ASAAAQSNLSVRE
-2252 WNKEQ
+2252 WNEDQ
-2257 QNDGTLLTEHDIFVV
+2257 QKDGTLLTEHNLFVV
-2272 TSQDSGISGSAEK
+2272 TSQDSGNSEDAES
-2285 LPEKIIMYYDNAP
+2285 LPEKIIMYYDKSP
-2298 DSDSVSSE
+2298 DSDSVSKE
-2306 YNKNLEENLRVWI
+2306 YNKNLEQNLRVWI
-2319 PSFVP
+2319 PSLVP
-2324 YGEYSNSSVEKVSP
+2324 VDTSGSSTERISSLTALAPATNSSNLFSVGEVS
-2338 ILALSSSTN
+2338 
-2347 SRNFFVSGEID
+2347 
-2358 KNIAKFSVDWEILS
+2358 KNIAKFTLDWETME

-2381 ISFLFGLAES
+2381 VSFLFGLAEP
-2391 DGSATKICHAPAYDE
+2391 DGSPVKICHAPTYDE
-2406 ISGVYKL
+2406 ITGVYRL
-2413 EKQPL
+2413 EPQPL

-2464 VVRVNMPSE
+2464 VVHVNMPSE
-2473 GKLDVIVMTL
+2473 GRLDVIVMTL
-2483 DGNIIRYLQHGTAPA
+2483 DGNIIRYLQHGTASA

>member
-1 MKNSSVFYKGF
+1 MKNFFICDFFDFSRKFFKAFFAFFVLFFLNFSAFAKDFYYRWTPYTDSTGDEIWDGIWSVTHTDGVISKAKFWSYWKESESKWEKTFNDTGGTADYPGSDQNKLAYTYFTGEDAITAILDSDLPYLPLEYLYIGDCYNYPAQSSSSV
-12 YKFLRF
+12 
-18 FLIFVSFFCICEIG
+18 
-32 FSIDFRWASYDSEGW
+32 
-47 SGDWSDVYVDS
+47 
-58 GDTKTKHWEYYSEIL
+58 
-73 PNLLGWSKCG
+73 
-83 GDFPGYGSVTDP
+83 
-95 DVYFTAENESYATL
+95 
-109 TADCTNEL
+109 
-117 KNLFISDRKKSN
+117 
-129 EVFGSEK
+129 GSEK

-165 FALTGGE
+165 FALTGGG

-242 GAIESSDSATVNFN
+242 GATEISDSATVNFN
-256 NVSSVSFSGEVKNSG
+256 NVSSVSFSEELKNSG
-271 TVNFSDCPSMKF
+271 AVNFSDCPSVKF

-373 CLSICDSSKVVFQTV
+373 CLSICDSSKVVYQTV

-447 NDGISYNILELNGTI
+447 NDGISYNILELTGSV
-462 VIPGDLTANEINTG
+462 VIPGNLTATKIIIKTEALNIQGEIKSGLIEVTTE
-476 NKIVLNEATT
+476 KTIVLDADVT
-486 INATSVNLLQNTT
+486 INSDVVELSKNATFETNGKNLTFGSENDGSSIISGDKKNLVILDSASDGETVFYSSLGTATSPLG
-499 FDLNSHKLVFGT
+499 KI
-511 EEKKCLVNSSSKK
+511 SSEAKISFNA
-524 DIAFLGAGTGSEVNF
+524 DV
-539 YSANIGQDSNYIGNF
+539 
-554 YSESPVEFYCDVYA
+554 YSESIEA
-568 NSVVVKSDVKIHSE
+568 NSAARI
-582 KIFTSVGQEYFS
+582 
-594 SVTVSSAKTGIKANN
+594 SSAKITTTNGQNYQSTVSISGTQTEFVSEKGGISFV
-609 GDISFKGNA
+609 GTVDISA
-618 IFEAESAVF
+618 
-627 ASGPVSF
+627 
-634 GGTLTSNAGLLS
+634 
-646 IEGLE
+646 E
-651 TTFSGT
+651 TT
-657 FSSVAAEISAR
+657 ISALN
-668 SGSVYFNDAV
+668 GSA
-678 KFAGKTSVNA
+678 KFSAA
-688 LKGDVSFKTMLTAS
+688 LKTLK
-702 DNLSVNASKVIFF
+702 NLSVFAKAADFSADI
-715 RDLTVSSG
+715 TVTGSG
-723 LVSLL
+723 SISLL

-735 DSTVSLENGTF
+735 NSTISLENGTF
-746 SVGSESNPKMTTIS
+746 SVGSESNPKTTTVS

-769 ISVATFSGKIEN
+769 ISAATFSGKIEN

-790 PSVEFGKGFVNSGKV
+790 LVAKISGGLQNNKELE
-805 GFSGNAESAVSGKIT
+805 FSGANATSVSGKIT

-827 NQTAKTEF
+827 NQSAKTTF
-835 SGGFENQ
+835 SGEFENQ
-842 ASGSLLCNET
+842 ASGILLCNEIADT
-852 AESIF
+852 IF
-857 AGDFTN
+857 AGDFIN

-877 ASFTNNQNGVIS
+877 AGNFANSGSLSIC
-889 VNGTSNVSFDKFR
+889 D
-902 NNNSSK
+902 SSK
-908 LSVNDSA
+908 VV
-915 KIDFQTVFSNSES
+915 FQTVFSNSES
-928 GTIKLLGNASSSV
+928 GTIELLGNASSV
-941 SFPASSDNTKSFEN
+941 SFPASSDNTTFEN

-1048 ATSVNLLQS
+1048 ATSVNLLQN

-1077 IISENKKNLVILGSA
+1077 IISENKKNLVILDSA
-1092 SDDKTIF
+1092 SDGETVF

-1115 KVEIS
+1115 EAKIS

-1196 FAATSAVSVEAKSV
+1196 FAATSAVSVEAKFV

-1219 AWLDVSAID
+1219 AQLDVSAID

-1251 QFDSDF
+1251 QFDSDL

-1272 GNAKDKVKIEAEKI
+1272 GNAKDKVKIEAKKI

-1471 EATDGGGNSE
+1471 EATDGGGNIE
-1481 NVFFGHPEIS
+1481 NVCFGHPEIS

-1519 NNEIWKTFAN
+1519 NNEIWKTFAK

-1536 ENDGKKISFAGTYI
+1536 ENECKKISFAGTYI

-1583 SGVAQSTDMNG
+1583 SGAAQSTDMNG

-1734 NSIYRNFAVST
+1734 NSIYRNFAVSL
-1745 SEGALPQTHR
+1745 SKGEAPQTHR

-1951 SSDASAKTSGGI
+1951 SSGASAKTSGGI

-2212 LSDFAVNVVNPVY
+2212 LSDFAVNAVNPVY

-2239 ASDAKQSNLSVHD
+2239 ASDAKQSNLSVRE
-2252 WNKEQ
+2252 WNEDQ
-2257 QNDGTLLTEHDIFVV
+2257 QKDGTLLTEHDIFVV

-2319 PSFVP
+2319 PSLVP
-2324 YGEYSNSSVEKVSP
+2324 VDTSG
-2338 ILALSSSTN
+2338 SSTELISSLTALAPATN
-2347 SRNFFVSGEID
+2347 SNNLFAVGEVS
-2358 KNIAKFSVDWEILS
+2358 KNIAKFTLDWETME

-2483 DGNIIRYLQHGTAPA
+2483 DGNIIRYLQHGTASA

>member
-47 SGDWSDVYVDS
+47 SGNWCDVYVDS
-58 GDTKTKHWEYYSEIL
+58 GDTKTKHWEYYSE
-73 PNLLGWSKCG
+73 NLLGWSECG
-83 GDFPGYGSVTDP
+83 GYFPGYGSVTDP
-95 DVYFTAENESYATL
+95 DVYFMAENESYATL

-117 KNLFISDRKKSN
+117 KNLFISDRKNSN
-129 EVFGSEK
+129 EAFVSKK
-136 VTINLAGFELK
+136 VIINLNNHTLG

-158 GTGDSVN
+158 KTGDSVN
-165 FALTGGE
+165 FALAGGG
-172 TLMVSVAAT
+172 TLAVSVAAT

-189 IKIGAN
+189 IEIGEN
-195 TVLDVAD
+195 TILDVAD

-213 FSGAGTLK
+213 FSGAGTLRLK
-221 LGKATFSNCTV
+221 NATFSNCTV
-232 KFELGKIEIS
+232 KFEFGKIKISRATEI
-242 GAIESSDSATVNFN
+242 SDSATVDFN

-271 TVNFSDCPSMKF
+271 TVNFSDCPSVKF
-283 DKGFANSGKVGFSG
+283 DKVFANSGK
-297 ATATSVSGKITNSGT
+297 
-312 ITLNQ
+312 
-317 TAKTEFSGGFENQ
+317 
-330 ASGSLICNETAET
+330 
-343 IFAGDFTNSGKV
+343 
-355 TINGSSARTFSGN
+355 
-368 FANSG
+368 
-373 CLSICDSSKVVFQTV
+373 
-388 FSNSES
+388 
-394 GTVELLGKASSSVS
+394 
-408 FPADFDNKGTVFSS
+408 
-422 GLCLVVFSADI
+422 
-433 TDSGTWIYSGGTVK
+433 
-447 NDGISYNILELNGTI
+447 LE
-462 VIPGDLTANEINTG
+462 
-476 NKIVLNEATT
+476 
-486 INATSVNLLQNTT
+486 
-499 FDLNSHKLVFGT
+499 
-511 EEKKCLVNSSSKK
+511 
-524 DIAFLGAGTGSEVNF
+524 
-539 YSANIGQDSNYIGNF
+539 
-554 YSESPVEFYCDVYA
+554 
-568 NSVVVKSDVKIHSE
+568 
-582 KIFTSVGQEYFS
+582 
-594 SVTVSSAKTGIKANN
+594 
-609 GDISFKGNA
+609 
-618 IFEAESAVF
+618 
-627 ASGPVSF
+627 
-634 GGTLTSNAGLLS
+634 
-646 IEGLE
+646 
-651 TTFSGT
+651 
-657 FSSVAAEISAR
+657 
-668 SGSVYFNDAV
+668 
-678 KFAGKTSVNA
+678 
-688 LKGDVSFKTMLTAS
+688 
-702 DNLSVNASKVIFF
+702 
-715 RDLTVSSG
+715 
-723 LVSLL
+723 
-728 ANTIFSG
+728 
-735 DSTVSLENGTF
+735 
-746 SVGSESNPKMTTIS
+746 
-760 AGASARFQN
+760 
-769 ISVATFSGKIEN
+769 
-781 SGNLSFSDC
+781 
-790 PSVEFGKGFVNSGKV
+790 
-805 GFSGNAESAVSGKIT
+805 FSGNAATSVSGKIT

-842 ASGSLLCNET
+842 VSGSLICNET
-852 AESIF
+852 ADTIF
-857 AGDFTN
+857 TGDFTN

-889 VNGTSNVSFDKFR
+889 VNGISNVSFDKFR
-902 NNNSSK
+902 NNDSSK
-908 LSVNDSA
+908 LLVSDSA
-915 KIDFQTVFSNSES
+915 KIDFQTDFTNSAS
-928 GTIKLLGNASSSV
+928 GTVELLGNDSSSSV

-955 KGTIRSSGLCSVLF
+955 KGTICSFGLCSVNF
-969 SADVTDSGTWI
+969 ASPVTDSGTWI

-986 KNDGITYNVLEL
+986 KNEGITYSILEL
-998 NGMVVIPGDLTAEE
+998 TGSVAIPGDLTAGE
-1012 IIIKTESL
+1012 IIIKTE
-1020 NIQGEIK
+1020 K
-1027 SSLIEVNT
+1027 SIILGA
-1035 ENKIVLDKNATIN
+1035 DATIN
-1048 ATSVNLLQS
+1048 ATSVNLLQN
-1057 TTFGVNGKN
+1057 TIFDINGKN

-1077 IISENKKNLVILGSA
+1077 IISGGKKNLVILGSA
-1092 SDDKTIF
+1092 SDGKTVF

-1115 KVEIS
+1115 ETKIS

-1127 ESIEANSA
+1127 DSIEAKSA
-1135 AEISSAAITTSGG
+1135 AQISSAAITTSGG
-1148 QGYNSTVKITGTQ
+1148 QVYNSTVKITGTQ
-1161 AKLVSE
+1161 AKLISE
-1167 NGGISFVGT
+1167 NGGILFGGAA
-1176 VDISAET
+1176 DISAET
-1183 TISANDSV
+1183 TISANGSV
-1191 RFEGI
+1191 QFEGI

-1210 VFGSEVKTE
+1210 VFASAVKT
-1219 AWLDVSAID
+1219 AARLDVSAID
-1228 GDVRFLSAVSGS
+1228 GDVRFLSVVSGS
-1240 SYGFSVTAANV
+1240 SSGFSVTAANV
-1251 QFDSDF
+1251 QFDSDL
-1257 VASGAVLL
+1257 VASGAVSLM
-1265 VAEAYFS
+1265 AEAYFS
-1272 GNAKDKVKIEAEKI
+1272 GNEKDEIKIEAEKI

-1303 DENSAKK
+1303 DKNSAKK

-1325 LNADLSFGKAPS
+1325 LNGDLSFGKAPS
-1337 GGSPDISVSNDI
+1337 GGFPDISVSNDI

-1360 NDDILAKFEWRSGAK
+1360 NDEISVEFEWRSGAK

-1398 EKFIS
+1398 KKIIS
-1403 SLSGLGGITISA
+1403 SLSGLGGITISV

-1445 AVVYNS
+1445 AVAYNS

-1471 EATDGGGNSE
+1471 EATNGGGNNK
-1481 NVFFGHPEIS
+1481 NVCFGHPEIS

-1502 ISFKDSIS
+1502 ISFKDSVS
-1510 GKSLKIENS
+1510 GKSVKIENS

-1536 ENDGKKISFAGTYI
+1536 ENDGKEISFAGTYI

-1569 KAPETWNTDATGGT
+1569 KAPETWNTDATGVT
-1583 SGVAQSTDMNG
+1583 SGAAQSTDMNG

-1695 FGGMKNLSSE
+1695 FGGMKNLYSE

-1734 NSIYRNFAVST
+1734 NSLYRNFAVST
-1745 SEGALPQTHR
+1745 SDGALPQTHR

-1951 SSDASAKTSGGI
+1951 SSSASAKTSGGI
-1963 RYSTLYNKSS
+1963 RYSTFYNKSS
-1973 YFKYGIDSDSPAEE
+1973 YFKYGIDSDSPSEE

-2123 FDEDEDV
+2123 FDED
-2130 VSDLYIEKGI
+2130 
-2140 PPQETYS
+2140 
-2147 SDTFTGLIFTLNRNV
+2147 
-2162 TLEDVKN
+2162 
-2169 YYIQC
+2169 
-2174 FSPGSGKFVDPFTG
+2174 
-2188 ISDVKVTSVTDIN
+2188 
-2201 GIYMANGEAHA
+2201 
-2212 LSDFAVNVVNPVY
+2212 
-2225 AYDDRFLDENFGFS
+2225 
-2239 ASDAKQSNLSVHD
+2239 
-2252 WNKEQ
+2252 
-2257 QNDGTLLTEHDIFVV
+2257 
-2272 TSQDSGISGSAEK
+2272 
-2285 LPEKIIMYYDNAP
+2285 
-2298 DSDSVSSE
+2298 
-2306 YNKNLEENLRVWI
+2306 
-2319 PSFVP
+2319 
-2324 YGEYSNSSVEKVSP
+2324 
-2338 ILALSSSTN
+2338 
-2347 SRNFFVSGEID
+2347 
-2358 KNIAKFSVDWEILS
+2358 
-2372 KNGYSSGNQ
+2372 
-2381 ISFLFGLAES
+2381 
-2391 DGSATKICHAPAYDE
+2391 
-2406 ISGVYKL
+2406 
-2413 EKQPL
+2413 
-2418 FALRLKNS
+2418 
-2426 NDPVSLDLWSF
+2426 
-2437 RLKSAVLQ
+2437 
-2445 RGNVTIFNNVID
+2445 
-2457 VNKGEMS
+2457 
-2464 VVRVNMPSE
+2464 
-2473 GKLDVIVMTL
+2473 
-2483 DGNIIRYLQHGTAPA
+2483 
-2498 GEHNYSWNGT
+2498 
-2508 SKSGKKVARGLYF
+2508 
-2521 VRVFGN
+2521 
-2527 GIDETRKIMVV
+2527 
-2538 KN
+2538 

>member
-136 VTINLAGFELK
+136 VTINLNNHTLK

-165 FALTGGE
+165 FALTGGG
-172 TLMVSVAAT
+172 TFMVSVAAT
-181 FAAGCTYN
+181 FAVGCTYK
-189 IKIGAN
+189 IEIGAD
-195 TVLDVAD
+195 TVLDVSD
-202 LTANVSGATIN
+202 LVANISGAIIN
-213 FSGAGTLK
+213 FSGEGTLK
-221 LGKATFSNCTV
+221 LKNATFSNCTV
-232 KFELGKIEIS
+232 NFELGKIESS
-242 GAIESSDSATVNFN
+242 GATEISDSATVNFN
-256 NVSSVSFSGEVKNSG
+256 NVSSVSFSEELKNSG
-271 TVNFSDCPSMKF
+271 AVNFSACPAVEF
-283 DKGFANSGKVGFSG
+283 TVGFANSGKLEFSG
-297 ATATSVSGKITNSGT
+297 NAESSVSGKITNSGT

-317 TAKTEFSGGFENQ
+317 SAKT
-330 ASGSLICNETAET
+330 
-343 IFAGDFTNSGKV
+343 
-355 TINGSSARTFSGN
+355 TFSGN

-539 YSANIGQDSNYIGNF
+539 YSANIGQDSSYIGNF

-609 GDISFKGNA
+609 GAISFKGNA

-627 ASGPVSF
+627 ASGAVSF

-657 FSSVAAEISAR
+657 FSSVAVEISAR

-688 LKGDVSFKTMLTAS
+688 LKGDVSFKAMLTAS

-746 SVGSESNPKMTTIS
+746 SVGSESNPKTTTVS

-769 ISVATFSGKIEN
+769 ISAATFSGKIEN

-790 PSVEFGKGFVNSGKV
+790 LVAKISGGLQNNKELE
-805 GFSGNAESAVSGKIT
+805 FSGANATSVSGKIT

-827 NQTAKTEF
+827 NQSAKTTF
-835 SGGFENQ
+835 SGEFENQ
-842 ASGSLLCNET
+842 ASGILLCNEIADT
-852 AESIF
+852 IF
-857 AGDFTN
+857 AGDFIN

-877 ASFTNNQNGVIS
+877 AGNFANSGSLSIC
-889 VNGTSNVSFDKFR
+889 D
-902 NNNSSK
+902 SSK
-908 LSVNDSA
+908 VV
-915 KIDFQTVFSNSES
+915 FQTVFSNSES
-928 GTIKLLGNASSSV
+928 GTIELLGNASSV
-941 SFPASSDNTKSFEN
+941 SFPASSDNTTFEN
-955 KGTIRSSGLCSVLF
+955 KGTICSSGLCSVLF

-1027 SSLIEVNT
+1027 SNLIEVNT

-1183 TISANDSV
+1183 TISTNDSV

-1219 AWLDVSAID
+1219 ARLDVSAID
-1228 GDVRFLSAVSGS
+1228 SDVRFLSAVSGS

-1251 QFDSDF
+1251 QFDSDL

-1460 SGNGISYFAAA
+1460 SSGNGISYFAAA

-1481 NVFFGHPEIS
+1481 NVCFGHPEIS

-1550 DAECTESTENKGD
+1550 DAECTKSTENKGD

-1713 VQFERGKI
+1713 VQFEWGKI

-1816 KDAKG
+1816 KDAKD

-1951 SSDASAKTSGGI
+1951 SSGASAKTSGGI

-2212 LSDFAVNVVNPVY
+2212 LSDFAVNAVNPVY

-2358 KNIAKFSVDWEILS
+2358 KNIAKFSVDWETLS

-2473 GKLDVIVMTL
+2473 GRLDVIVMTL
-2483 DGNIIRYLQHGTAPA
+2483 DGNIIRYLQHGTASA

>member
-47 SGDWSDVYVDS
+47 SGNWCDVYVDS
-58 GDTKTKHWEYYSEIL
+58 GDTKTKHWEYYSE
-73 PNLLGWSKCG
+73 NLLGWSECG
-83 GDFPGYGSVTDP
+83 GYFPGYGSVTDP
-95 DVYFTAENESYATL
+95 DVYFMAENESYATL

-117 KNLFISDRKKSN
+117 KNLFISDRKNSN
-129 EVFGSEK
+129 EAFVSKK
-136 VTINLAGFELK
+136 VIINLNNHTLG

-158 GTGDSVN
+158 KTGDSVN
-165 FALTGGE
+165 FALAGGG
-172 TLMVSVAAT
+172 TLAVSVAAT

-189 IKIGAN
+189 IEIGEN
-195 TVLDVAD
+195 TILDVAD

-213 FSGAGTLK
+213 FSGAGTLRLK
-221 LGKATFSNCTV
+221 NATFSNCTV
-232 KFELGKIEIS
+232 KFEFGKIKIS
-242 GAIESSDSATVNFN
+242 GATEISDSATVDFN

-271 TVNFSDCPSMKF
+271 TVNFSDCPSVKF
-283 DKGFANSGKVGFSG
+283 DKVFANSGK
-297 ATATSVSGKITNSGT
+297 
-312 ITLNQ
+312 
-317 TAKTEFSGGFENQ
+317 
-330 ASGSLICNETAET
+330 
-343 IFAGDFTNSGKV
+343 
-355 TINGSSARTFSGN
+355 
-368 FANSG
+368 
-373 CLSICDSSKVVFQTV
+373 
-388 FSNSES
+388 
-394 GTVELLGKASSSVS
+394 
-408 FPADFDNKGTVFSS
+408 
-422 GLCLVVFSADI
+422 
-433 TDSGTWIYSGGTVK
+433 
-447 NDGISYNILELNGTI
+447 LE
-462 VIPGDLTANEINTG
+462 
-476 NKIVLNEATT
+476 
-486 INATSVNLLQNTT
+486 
-499 FDLNSHKLVFGT
+499 
-511 EEKKCLVNSSSKK
+511 
-524 DIAFLGAGTGSEVNF
+524 
-539 YSANIGQDSNYIGNF
+539 
-554 YSESPVEFYCDVYA
+554 
-568 NSVVVKSDVKIHSE
+568 
-582 KIFTSVGQEYFS
+582 
-594 SVTVSSAKTGIKANN
+594 
-609 GDISFKGNA
+609 
-618 IFEAESAVF
+618 
-627 ASGPVSF
+627 
-634 GGTLTSNAGLLS
+634 
-646 IEGLE
+646 
-651 TTFSGT
+651 
-657 FSSVAAEISAR
+657 
-668 SGSVYFNDAV
+668 
-678 KFAGKTSVNA
+678 
-688 LKGDVSFKTMLTAS
+688 
-702 DNLSVNASKVIFF
+702 
-715 RDLTVSSG
+715 
-723 LVSLL
+723 
-728 ANTIFSG
+728 
-735 DSTVSLENGTF
+735 
-746 SVGSESNPKMTTIS
+746 
-760 AGASARFQN
+760 
-769 ISVATFSGKIEN
+769 
-781 SGNLSFSDC
+781 
-790 PSVEFGKGFVNSGKV
+790 
-805 GFSGNAESAVSGKIT
+805 FSGNAATSVSGKIT

-842 ASGSLLCNET
+842 VSGSLICNET
-852 AESIF
+852 ADTIF
-857 AGDFTN
+857 TGDFTN

-889 VNGTSNVSFDKFR
+889 VNGISNVSFDKFR
-902 NNNSSK
+902 NNDSSK
-908 LSVNDSA
+908 LLVSDSA
-915 KIDFQTVFSNSES
+915 KIDFQTDFTNSAS
-928 GTIKLLGNASSSV
+928 GTVELLGNDSSSV

-955 KGTIRSSGLCSVLF
+955 KGTICSFGLCSVNF
-969 SADVTDSGTWI
+969 ASPVTDSGTWI

-986 KNDGITYNVLEL
+986 KNEGITYSILEL
-998 NGMVVIPGDLTAEE
+998 TGSVAIPGDLTAGE
-1012 IIIKTESL
+1012 IIIKTE
-1020 NIQGEIK
+1020 K
-1027 SSLIEVNT
+1027 SIILGA
-1035 ENKIVLDKNATIN
+1035 DATIN
-1048 ATSVNLLQS
+1048 ATSVNLLQN
-1057 TTFGVNGKN
+1057 TIFDINGKN

-1077 IISENKKNLVILGSA
+1077 IISGGKKNLVILGSA
-1092 SDDKTIF
+1092 SDGKTVF

-1115 KVEIS
+1115 ETKIS

-1127 ESIEANSA
+1127 DSIEAKSA
-1135 AEISSAAITTSGG
+1135 AQISSAAITTSGG
-1148 QGYNSTVKITGTQ
+1148 QVYNSTVKITGTQ
-1161 AKLVSE
+1161 AKLISE
-1167 NGGISFVGT
+1167 NGGILFGGAA
-1176 VDISAET
+1176 DISAET
-1183 TISANDSV
+1183 TISANGSV
-1191 RFEGI
+1191 QFEGI

-1210 VFGSEVKTE
+1210 VFASAVKT
-1219 AWLDVSAID
+1219 AARLDVSAID
-1228 GDVRFLSAVSGS
+1228 GDVRFLSVVSGS
-1240 SYGFSVTAANV
+1240 SSGFSVTAANV
-1251 QFDSDF
+1251 QFDSDL
-1257 VASGAVLL
+1257 VASGAVSLM
-1265 VAEAYFS
+1265 AEAYFS
-1272 GNAKDKVKIEAEKI
+1272 GNEKDEIKIEAEKI

-1303 DENSAKK
+1303 DKNSAKK

-1325 LNADLSFGKAPS
+1325 LNGDLSFGKAPS
-1337 GGSPDISVSNDI
+1337 GGFPDISVSNDI

-1360 NDDILAKFEWRSGAK
+1360 NDEISVEFEWRSGAK

-1398 EKFIS
+1398 KKIIS
-1403 SLSGLGGITISA
+1403 SLSGLGGITISV

-1445 AVVYNS
+1445 AVAYNS

-1471 EATDGGGNSE
+1471 EATNGGGNNK
-1481 NVFFGHPEIS
+1481 NVCFGHPEIS

-1502 ISFKDSIS
+1502 ISFKDSVS
-1510 GKSLKIENS
+1510 GKSVKIENS

-1536 ENDGKKISFAGTYI
+1536 ENDGKEISFAGTYI

-1569 KAPETWNTDATGGT
+1569 KAPETWNTDATGVT
-1583 SGVAQSTDMNG
+1583 SGAAQSTDMNG

-1695 FGGMKNLSSE
+1695 FGGMKNLYSE

-1734 NSIYRNFAVST
+1734 NSLYRNFAVST
-1745 SEGALPQTHR
+1745 SDGALPQTHR

-1951 SSDASAKTSGGI
+1951 SSSASAKTSGGI
-1963 RYSTLYNKSS
+1963 RYSTFYNKSS
-1973 YFKYGIDSDSPAEE
+1973 YFKYGIDSDSPSEE

-2212 LSDFAVNVVNPVY
+2212 LSDFAVNAVNPVY

-2324 YGEYSNSSVEKVSP
+2324 YGEDPNSSVEKVSP
-2338 ILALSSSTN
+2338 ILALASSTN
-2347 SRNFFVSGEID
+2347 SRNLFVSSEID
-2358 KNIAKFSVDWEILS
+2358 KNIAKFSVDWETLS

-2426 NDPVSLDLWSF
+2426 DNPTSLDLWSF
-2437 RLKSAVLQ
+2437 KLKDVALQ
-2445 RGNVTIFNNVID
+2445 RGNVTVFNNVID
-2457 VNKGEMS
+2457 ANQGEMS
-2464 VVRVNMPSE
+2464 VSRVDMHSR

-2483 DGNIIRYLQHGTAPA
+2483 DGNVIRYLQHGTASA

-2508 SKSGKKVARGLYF
+2508 TKSGKKVARGLYF

>member
-1 MKNSSVFYKGF
+1 MKNFFICDFFNFSRKFFKAFFAFFILFFLNFSAFAEDVYYRWTPYPDSTGVWDGIWSETYTDGGISKAKFWSYWKKSESKWEKTFYNNTGGTADYPGSDQNKPAYTYFTGEDAITAILGSDLPYPPLEYLYIGDCYNYPAQSSSSV
-12 YKFLRF
+12 
-18 FLIFVSFFCICEIG
+18 
-32 FSIDFRWASYDSEGW
+32 
-47 SGDWSDVYVDS
+47 
-58 GDTKTKHWEYYSEIL
+58 
-73 PNLLGWSKCG
+73 
-83 GDFPGYGSVTDP
+83 
-95 DVYFTAENESYATL
+95 
-109 TADCTNEL
+109 
-117 KNLFISDRKKSN
+117 
-129 EVFGSEK
+129 GSEE

-147 TKNLVLGNSSF
+147 TKNFVLGNSSF

-165 FALTGGE
+165 FALTGGG

-221 LGKATFSNCTV
+221 LKNETFSNCTV
-232 KFELGKIEIS
+232 NFELVKIESS
-242 GAIESSDSATVNFN
+242 GATEISDSATVNFN

-271 TVNFSDCPSMKF
+271 TVNFSDCPSVKF

-317 TAKTEFSGGFENQ
+317 IAKTEFSGGFENL
-330 ASGSLICNETAET
+330 ASGILLCNETADT
-343 IFAGDFTNSGKV
+343 IFASDFTNSGKV
-355 TINGSSARTFSGN
+355 TINGGATRTFAGN

-373 CLSICDSSKVVFQTV
+373 SLSICDSSKVVFQTV

-462 VIPGDLTANEINTG
+462 VIPGNLTATKIIIKTEALNIQGEIKSGLIEVTTE
-476 NKIVLNEATT
+476 KTIVLDADVT
-486 INATSVNLLQNTT
+486 INSDVVELSKNATFETNGKNLT
-499 FDLNSHKLVFGT
+499 FGSENDGSSIISGDKKNLVILDSASDGETVFYSSFGT
-511 EEKKCLVNSSSKK
+511 VTSPLGKISSEAKISFNA
-524 DIAFLGAGTGSEVNF
+524 DV
-539 YSANIGQDSNYIGNF
+539 
-554 YSESPVEFYCDVYA
+554 YSESIEA
-568 NSVVVKSDVKIHSE
+568 NSAAQI
-582 KIFTSVGQEYFS
+582 
-594 SVTVSSAKTGIKANN
+594 SSAKITTTNGQNYQSTVSISGTQTEFVSEKGGISFV
-609 GDISFKGNA
+609 GTVDIS
-618 IFEAESAVF
+618 AETTISALNGSAKFSAALKTLKNLFVF
-627 ASGPVSF
+627 AK
-634 GGTLTSNAGLLS
+634 AAD
-646 IEGLE
+646 
-651 TTFSGT
+651 FSADITVTG
-657 FSSVAAEISAR
+657 
-668 SGSVYFNDAV
+668 SGS
-678 KFAGKTSVNA
+678 
-688 LKGDVSFKTMLTAS
+688 
-702 DNLSVNASKVIFF
+702 I
-715 RDLTVSSG
+715 
-723 LVSLL
+723 SLL

-735 DSTVSLENGTF
+735 NSTISLENGTF
-746 SVGSESNPKMTTIS
+746 SVGSESNPKTTTVS

-769 ISVATFSGKIEN
+769 ISAATFSGKIEN

-790 PSVEFGKGFVNSGKV
+790 LVAKISGGLQNNKELE
-805 GFSGNAESAVSGKIT
+805 FSGANATSVSGKIT

-827 NQTAKTEF
+827 NQSSKTTF
-835 SGGFENQ
+835 SGEFENL

-852 AESIF
+852 AETIF

-908 LSVNDSA
+908 LSVDDSA

-928 GTIKLLGNASSSV
+928 GTIELLGNASSV

-1027 SSLIEVNT
+1027 SNLIEVNT

-1057 TTFGVNGKN
+1057 TTFDVNGKN

-1092 SDDKTIF
+1092 SDDETVF

-1108 PLGKISS
+1108 PLGKIFSEA
-1115 KVEIS
+1115 KIS

-1135 AEISSAAITTSGG
+1135 AQISSAKITTTNG
-1148 QGYNSTVKITGTQ
+1148 QNYQSTVSISGTQ
-1161 AKLVSE
+1161 TEFVSE

-1210 VFGSEVKTE
+1210 VFGSEV
-1219 AWLDVSAID
+1219 
-1228 GDVRFLSAVSGS
+1228 SGS

-1251 QFDSDF
+1251 QFDSDL

-1325 LNADLSFGKAPS
+1325 LNAGLSFGKAPS

-1360 NDDILAKFEWRSGAK
+1360 NDDILSKFEWRSGAK

-1403 SLSGLGGITISA
+1403 SLSGLGGIKISA

-1481 NVFFGHPEIS
+1481 NVCFGHPEIS

-1519 NNEIWKTFAN
+1519 NNEIWKTFAK

-1536 ENDGKKISFAGTYI
+1536 ENEGKKISFAGTYI

-1583 SGVAQSTDMNG
+1583 SGAAQSTDMNG

-1951 SSDASAKTSGGI
+1951 SSGASAKTSGGI

-2212 LSDFAVNVVNPVY
+2212 LSDFAVDVVNPVY
-2225 AYDDRFLDENFGFS
+2225 AYDDRFMEENFGFS
-2239 ASDAKQSNLSVHD
+2239 ASAAAQSNLSVRE
-2252 WNKEQ
+2252 WNEDQ
-2257 QNDGTLLTEHDIFVV
+2257 QKDGTLLTEHNLFVV
-2272 TSQDSGISGSAEK
+2272 TSQDSGNSEDAES
-2285 LPEKIIMYYDNAP
+2285 LPEKIIMYYDKSP
-2298 DSDSVSSE
+2298 DSDSVSKE
-2306 YNKNLEENLRVWI
+2306 YNKNLEQNLRVWI
-2319 PSFVP
+2319 PSLVP
-2324 YGEYSNSSVEKVSP
+2324 VDTSGSSTEISPLTALAPATNSSNLFSVGEVS
-2338 ILALSSSTN
+2338 
-2347 SRNFFVSGEID
+2347 
-2358 KNIAKFSVDWEILS
+2358 KNIAKFTLDWETME

-2381 ISFLFGLAES
+2381 VSFLFGLAEP
-2391 DGSATKICHAPAYDE
+2391 DGSPVKICHAPAYDE
-2406 ISGVYKL
+2406 ITGVYRL
-2413 EKQPL
+2413 EPQPL

-2457 VNKGEMS
+2457 VNRGEMS

-2483 DGNIIRYLQHGTAPA
+2483 DGNIIRYLQHGTASA

>member
-1 MKNSSVFYKGF
+1 MNFFSVRNSFVFFRRY
-12 YKFLRF
+12 LRAFATLCAFF
-18 FLIFVSFFCICEIG
+18 FLNFCIFAENVYY
-32 FSIDFRWASYDSEGW
+32 RWTPYADSTGNETW
-47 SGDWSDVYVDS
+47 DDV
-58 GDTKTKHWEYYSEIL
+58 DTGLGEYKHWEYYSADT
-73 PNLLGWSKCG
+73 WSKTDVSVG
-83 GDFPGYGSVTDP
+83 YPGSDSSKTSHA
-95 DVYFTAENESYATL
+95 YFAAENETNVSLSENVQYELEGLYISDCYKSSSYA
-109 TADCTNEL
+109 
-117 KNLFISDRKKSN
+117 
-129 EVFGSEK
+129 GSKK
-136 VTINLAGFELK
+136 VTINLNNHTLK

-165 FALTGGE
+165 FALTGGG

-271 TVNFSDCPSMKF
+271 TVNFSDCPSVKF
-283 DKGFANSGKVGFSG
+283 DKGFANSGKVGFSGATATSVSGKITNSGTITLNQTAKTEFSGGFENQASGILLCNETADTIFAGDFINSGKVTINGGATRTFASFTNNQNGVISVNGTSNVSFEKFRNNNSSKLSVNNSAKIVFQTVFSNSESGTIKLLGNASSSVNFPADFDNPGTIRSSGLCSVVFSADVTDSGTWIYSGGTVKNDGISYNILELNGTIVIPGDLTAEEIIIKTEALNIQGEIKSGLIEVTTEKTIVLDADVTINSDVVELSKNATFETNGKNLTFGSENDGSSIISGDKKNLVILDSASDGETVFYSSLGTATSPLGKISSEAKISFNADVYSESIEANSAAQISSAKITTTNGQNYQSTVSISGTQTEFVSEKGGISFVGTVDISAETTISALNGSAKFSAALKTLKNLSVFAKAADFSADITVTGSGSISLLANTIFSGNSTISLENGTFSVGSESNPKTTTVSAGASARFQNISAATFSGKIENSGNLSFSDCLVAKISGGLQNNKELEFSG

-355 TINGSSARTFSGN
+355 TING
-368 FANSG
+368 
-373 CLSICDSSKVVFQTV
+373 
-388 FSNSES
+388 
-394 GTVELLGKASSSVS
+394 
-408 FPADFDNKGTVFSS
+408 
-422 GLCLVVFSADI
+422 
-433 TDSGTWIYSGGTVK
+433 
-447 NDGISYNILELNGTI
+447 
-462 VIPGDLTANEINTG
+462 
-476 NKIVLNEATT
+476 
-486 INATSVNLLQNTT
+486 
-499 FDLNSHKLVFGT
+499 
-511 EEKKCLVNSSSKK
+511 
-524 DIAFLGAGTGSEVNF
+524 
-539 YSANIGQDSNYIGNF
+539 
-554 YSESPVEFYCDVYA
+554 
-568 NSVVVKSDVKIHSE
+568 
-582 KIFTSVGQEYFS
+582 
-594 SVTVSSAKTGIKANN
+594 
-609 GDISFKGNA
+609 
-618 IFEAESAVF
+618 
-627 ASGPVSF
+627 
-634 GGTLTSNAGLLS
+634 
-646 IEGLE
+646 
-651 TTFSGT
+651 
-657 FSSVAAEISAR
+657 
-668 SGSVYFNDAV
+668 
-678 KFAGKTSVNA
+678 
-688 LKGDVSFKTMLTAS
+688 
-702 DNLSVNASKVIFF
+702 
-715 RDLTVSSG
+715 
-723 LVSLL
+723 
-728 ANTIFSG
+728 
-735 DSTVSLENGTF
+735 
-746 SVGSESNPKMTTIS
+746 
-760 AGASARFQN
+760 
-769 ISVATFSGKIEN
+769 
-781 SGNLSFSDC
+781 
-790 PSVEFGKGFVNSGKV
+790 
-805 GFSGNAESAVSGKIT
+805 
-820 NGGTITL
+820 
-827 NQTAKTEF
+827 
-835 SGGFENQ
+835 
-842 ASGSLLCNET
+842 
-852 AESIF
+852 
-857 AGDFTN
+857 
-863 SGKVT
+863 
-868 INGGATRTF
+868 GATRTF

-915 KIDFQTVFSNSES
+915 KIVFQTVFSNSES
-928 GTIKLLGNASSSV
+928 GTVELLGNASSV
-941 SFPASSDNTKSFEN
+941 SFPASSDNTTFEN

-1167 NGGISFVGT
+1167 KGGISFVGT

-1251 QFDSDF
+1251 QFDSDL

-1360 NDDILAKFEWRSGAK
+1360 NDDILSKSEWRSGAK

-1481 NVFFGHPEIS
+1481 NVCFGHPEIS

-1519 NNEIWKTFAN
+1519 NNEIWKTFAK

-1536 ENDGKKISFAGTYI
+1536 ENEGKKISFAGTYI

-1583 SGVAQSTDMNG
+1583 SGAAQSTDMNG

-1762 YQSQSAAENPSGFPY
+1762 YQSQSAAENPSSFPY

-1848 ETDWNNSVYG
+1848 KTDWNNSVYG

-1951 SSDASAKTSGGI
+1951 SSGASAKTSGGI

-2201 GIYMANGEAHA
+2201 GIYMSHGDAHA
-2212 LSDFAVNVVNPVY
+2212 LSDFAVDVVNPVY
-2225 AYDDRFLDENFGFS
+2225 AYDDRFMEENFGFS
-2239 ASDAKQSNLSVHD
+2239 ASAAAQSNLSVHD

-2272 TSQDSGISGSAEK
+2272 TSQNSGISGSAEK

-2358 KNIAKFSVDWEILS
+2358 KNIAKFSVDWETLS

-2381 ISFLFGLAES
+2381 VSFLFGLAET
-2391 DGSATKICHAPAYDE
+2391 DGSPVKICHAPAYDE
-2406 ISGVYKL
+2406 ITGVYRL
-2413 EKQPL
+2413 EPQPL

-2464 VVRVNMPSE
+2464 VVHVNMPSE

-2483 DGNIIRYLQHGTAPA
+2483 DGNIIRYLQHGTASA

>member
-1 MKNSSVFYKGF
+1 MKNFFICDFFDFSRKFFKAFFAFFVLFFLNFSTFAKDEDVYYRWTPYGAEWDGNWSETYTDGGISKAKFWSYWKESESKWEKTYNDTGGTADYPGYYPDPNQKKLAYTYFTGEHAVTAILGSDLPYPPLEYLYIGDCYNYPAQSSSSV
-12 YKFLRF
+12 
-18 FLIFVSFFCICEIG
+18 
-32 FSIDFRWASYDSEGW
+32 
-47 SGDWSDVYVDS
+47 
-58 GDTKTKHWEYYSEIL
+58 
-73 PNLLGWSKCG
+73 
-83 GDFPGYGSVTDP
+83 
-95 DVYFTAENESYATL
+95 
-109 TADCTNEL
+109 
-117 KNLFISDRKKSN
+117 
-129 EVFGSEK
+129 GSEK

-165 FALTGGE
+165 FALTDGG

-181 FAAGCTYN
+181 FTAGCTYN

-202 LTANVSGATIN
+202 LTANISGAIIN
-213 FSGAGTLK
+213 FSGEGTLK
-221 LGKATFSNCTV
+221 LKNATFSNCTV
-232 KFELGKIEIS
+232 NFELGKIESS
-242 GAIESSDSATVNFN
+242 GATEISDSATVNFN
-256 NVSSVSFSGEVKNSG
+256 NVSSVSFSEELKNSG
-271 TVNFSDCPSMKF
+271 AVNFSDCPAVEF
-283 DKGFANSGKVGFSG
+283 TVGFANSGKVGFSG

-394 GTVELLGKASSSVS
+394 GT
-408 FPADFDNKGTVFSS
+408 
-422 GLCLVVFSADI
+422 
-433 TDSGTWIYSGGTVK
+433 
-447 NDGISYNILELNGTI
+447 
-462 VIPGDLTANEINTG
+462 
-476 NKIVLNEATT
+476 
-486 INATSVNLLQNTT
+486 
-499 FDLNSHKLVFGT
+499 
-511 EEKKCLVNSSSKK
+511 
-524 DIAFLGAGTGSEVNF
+524 
-539 YSANIGQDSNYIGNF
+539 
-554 YSESPVEFYCDVYA
+554 
-568 NSVVVKSDVKIHSE
+568 
-582 KIFTSVGQEYFS
+582 
-594 SVTVSSAKTGIKANN
+594 
-609 GDISFKGNA
+609 
-618 IFEAESAVF
+618 
-627 ASGPVSF
+627 
-634 GGTLTSNAGLLS
+634 
-646 IEGLE
+646 IE
-651 TTFSGT
+651 
-657 FSSVAAEISAR
+657 
-668 SGSVYFNDAV
+668 
-678 KFAGKTSVNA
+678 
-688 LKGDVSFKTMLTAS
+688 
-702 DNLSVNASKVIFF
+702 
-715 RDLTVSSG
+715 
-723 LVSLL
+723 
-728 ANTIFSG
+728 
-735 DSTVSLENGTF
+735 
-746 SVGSESNPKMTTIS
+746 
-760 AGASARFQN
+760 
-769 ISVATFSGKIEN
+769 
-781 SGNLSFSDC
+781 
-790 PSVEFGKGFVNSGKV
+790 
-805 GFSGNAESAVSGKIT
+805 
-820 NGGTITL
+820 
-827 NQTAKTEF
+827 
-835 SGGFENQ
+835 
-842 ASGSLLCNET
+842 
-852 AESIF
+852 
-857 AGDFTN
+857 
-863 SGKVT
+863 
-868 INGGATRTF
+868 
-877 ASFTNNQNGVIS
+877 
-889 VNGTSNVSFDKFR
+889 
-902 NNNSSK
+902 
-908 LSVNDSA
+908 
-915 KIDFQTVFSNSES
+915 
-928 GTIKLLGNASSSV
+928 LLGNASSV
-941 SFPASSDNTKSFEN
+941 SFPASSDNTTFEN
-955 KGTIRSSGLCSVLF
+955 KGTICSSGLCSVLF

-1219 AWLDVSAID
+1219 ARLDVSAID

-1240 SYGFSVTAANV
+1240 SYGFYVTAANV
-1251 QFDSDF
+1251 QFDSDL

-1360 NDDILAKFEWRSGAK
+1360 NDDILSKFEWRSGAK

-1460 SGNGISYFAAA
+1460 SSGNGISYFAAA

-1481 NVFFGHPEIS
+1481 NVCFGHPEIS

-1550 DAECTESTENKGD
+1550 DAECTKSTENKGD

-1713 VQFERGKI
+1713 VQFEWGKI

-1834 QTLSVISDSTKDSF
+1834 QILSVISDSTKDSF
-1848 ETDWNNSVYG
+1848 VTDWNNSVYG

-1951 SSDASAKTSGGI
+1951 SSGDSAKTSGGI

-2201 GIYMANGEAHA
+2201 GIYMANGDAHA
-2212 LSDFAVNVVNPVY
+2212 LSDFAVDVVNPVY
-2225 AYDDRFLDENFGFS
+2225 AYDDRFMEENFGFS
-2239 ASDAKQSNLSVHD
+2239 ASAAVQSNLSVRE
-2252 WNKEQ
+2252 WNEDQ
-2257 QNDGTLLTEHDIFVV
+2257 QKDGTLLTEHNLFVV
-2272 TSQDSGISGSAEK
+2272 TSQDSGNSEDAES
-2285 LPEKIIMYYDNAP
+2285 LPEKIIMYYDKSP
-2298 DSDSVSSE
+2298 DSDSVSKE
-2306 YNKNLEENLRVWI
+2306 YNKNLEQNLRIWI
-2319 PSFVP
+2319 PSLVP
-2324 YGEYSNSSVEKVSP
+2324 VDTSGSSTERISSLTALAPATNSSNLFSVGEVS
-2338 ILALSSSTN
+2338 
-2347 SRNFFVSGEID
+2347 
-2358 KNIAKFSVDWEILS
+2358 KNIAKFTLDWETME

-2381 ISFLFGLAES
+2381 VSFLFGLAEP
-2391 DGSATKICHAPAYDE
+2391 DGSPVKICHAPAYDE
-2406 ISGVYKL
+2406 ITGVYRL
-2413 EKQPL
+2413 EPQPL

-2483 DGNIIRYLQHGTAPA
+2483 DGNIIRYLQHGTASA